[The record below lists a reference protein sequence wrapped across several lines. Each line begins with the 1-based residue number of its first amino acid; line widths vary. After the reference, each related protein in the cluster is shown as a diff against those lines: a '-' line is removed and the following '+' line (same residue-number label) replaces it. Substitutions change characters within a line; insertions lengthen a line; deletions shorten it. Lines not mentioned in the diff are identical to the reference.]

1 MQFNFNFEAFE
12 KSGKEK
18 NEAINYLKSLNS
30 SIDFD
35 KLEQENKGDENAIY
49 EALKGGNFSFSKPSI
64 EQTRQKL
71 LKNKENEALKAEFNA
86 GLSWLGEDKRQ
97 NFNFYDFKKAKEKA
111 NSKQGLIQADLK
123 AQEKELKRKEALFE
137 TRLKE
142 RGIIAKSFDDM
153 LDQSGAYL
161 GADLLEKGLNK
172 LGFKDENYIFESE
185 KEDIKSRALKSVR
198 EKLEKGDLE
207 FNEREKHALRSKYD
221 ELDYKKAL
229 EKEKERLRL
238 SQKSGNF
245 NEAER
250 EFIEN
255 DLGFFN
261 TLFND
266 DKENV
271 KEFKE
276 KVKSEGVISSEIIKA
291 ANTLKAFDEGN
302 LFKNMLFADEK
313 EKKEFQQNFLNDA
326 YKIAELSGFD
336 DVGLDKKGELYFIK
350 DEQKYLVNTGFFDNF
365 AQLLN
370 DTKFEFAGGVL
381 GGLKGFN
388 SGKSA
393 KGKVAKS
400 ILGAA
405 AGSFGGAFLDAKIA
419 DMYLNRESDFKKN
432 LDFAIQ
438 AGLLSMAGDGVILS
452 VKPLAKGLYKG
463 VKKGGE
469 ILGEYS
475 ILGTLKTLPE
485 QNIQAAEKI
494 IDEVFSPKMKEELK
508 AAQEEFGGS
517 VRGEDLKNAFFANL
531 QKKFTQKYGEND
543 SKTKSVAKIA
553 EIFNTNSLKTR
564 QQAML
569 DLVRSDKDG
578 STLAYLLEIAK
589 DDVKIQS
596 NLKNMLNLA
605 SSNVEKNLKNL
616 NINPREIKHI
626 LDEFEAGNKAAFKEV
641 ESQISKLYDE
651 NYRVVLSKG
660 EYENIKEEFRQNGVN
675 LEEMTPFLRDL
686 EANVFN
692 ENGVTF
698 TQLNNFRKNL
708 NFYIFNRDKT
718 PNFIN
723 TLKKIGENILK
734 NEIDKGID
742 NIFSQNKAAYE
753 SIKELYSTSLK
764 DYATLKSL
772 NESIKNLKLQDS
784 AKSADEVLNSL
795 IKYAKGQG
803 EKGVNN
809 LQKIKD
815 YLGEENNAFLEMQIL
830 NKLFKE
836 SVVENDRASLR
847 VFDSESF
854 LGRVRELVGENELYE
869 RKIGKEF
876 LEELSPSAMPKQISI
891 DEFLNTLENFKNKE
905 NFLKHIEKDPKRKD
919 YLNLI
924 EPTLKEPDI
933 AFKKLENGVEKEK
946 FIKKFSDGKDFFY
959 LLATKDNK
967 ETILTAFKTDKINTI
982 LKEFNAD
989 IIPTFIRQGSKGKA
1003 AGTTNEGI
1011 ITQPLFKSKEAR
1023 EFLELVEGFHKLY
1036 KNDASIAKNLVQGTS
1051 EKLSTSIATSAE
1063 GAIKQ
1068 KVVKGA
1074 FDPIFRLLPDKIL
1087 FGLFSKQIQ
1096 GGALR
1101 YHLKKALS
1109 RSLNYDD
1116 FKIKLEKEL
1125 KRTNFNSNTSR
1136 LIDEFMQNLEDFN
1149 REKEQFLEAKRI
1161 EQARIKEEE
1170 QARIN
1175 TIKTAQENAYNAQEA
1190 NLGKD
1195 ILEPSSLKED
1205 FGENFAGYKGKE
1217 AIEKLLE
1224 EQRGQVKGAFYKEG
1238 LGEIDLV
1245 WGEITDLEKHK
1256 GYGLA
1261 HILDKRKS
1269 EFVEQGASQSE
1280 AAQKAAE
1287 FAKNEISNI
1296 MQNGKIINKANE
1308 ATRIETQDYRLILK
1322 QNWKGEPTKNKWL
1335 VTAYMKKEKGE
1346 SISSTPFTKEDN
1358 LSLNS
1363 KESIAQKA
1371 LNLHEK
1377 LYLKDNDTPLNVEYK
1392 IVNKDDIKPSFTLSK
1407 TQFRSQKQEDLIK
1420 KIKENFNPD
1429 LLVNIRGDLK
1439 KGNPIITKEGEV
1451 ISGNHRAAAL
1461 KELEGENLAKYQNAV
1476 KEAFGVELKE
1486 NEMLVRVA
1494 DTSEAEIRRFSAASN
1509 EGLENNLGEQGV
1521 SLFAKYQDKIKALK
1535 EAKKPFVADDV
1546 YNLKYLVNKA
1556 LGESSI
1562 TKENDTSKALFAS
1575 LARGRN
1581 NTILKALNELEKE
1594 NLEQVSKVANMFFDN
1609 AGAFYKEGL
1618 GEIDLVWG
1626 DKNYGLEH
1634 ILNKHGGEFKN
1645 LARELSEA
1653 VENGKIVKD
1662 DKGRLRLEYE
1672 NKIVGIKD
1680 NWKGEKTAHWVVTAY
1695 VKKEKEASLYTSASF
1710 TKGEALPLNSNES
1723 IAQKAKNDEVLEA
1736 EVIEEVGLNE
1746 PMKFLEFQQRK
1757 LLSYIKENTPLKLLE
1772 HKKELKTRD
1781 ILNFLEQSA
1790 LNGKQKVFL
1799 MRNLERDLGKIELKI
1814 KENESVKAKIKN
1826 TYEIS
1831 QSEAKELEEHF
1842 NFKGK
1847 KPLLREL
1854 RENEIKHALKSHG
1867 NKESEE
1873 ARGNIAITL
1882 QDIEANYPKI
1892 TQEYD
1897 EKFFTQKGVIYV
1909 KQVNGHH
1916 IVIEEALSGQ
1926 DKLIFKTMW
1935 KTKGNYNKEVLLK
1948 NAKTSPY
1955 PQNADEAVRLETI
1968 SKQEL
1973 EQSNPQQ
1980 SHLSTDESITQNS
1993 QEAKIKEAVKN
2004 HNAIYKEILDNDYIF
2019 TDERSK
2025 MFRKRERELIENLAK
2040 DEKVQAFTSQ
2050 WGYPFKKDGELHGV
2064 GLDYKAKVY
2073 GKGKHKMMRVSGG
2086 GFGSKAFQKK
2096 KERLLE
2102 LEKER
2107 LQEAFKADFGIDGF
2121 ISKYVENGFFETL
2134 WRETSAYKGTD
2145 YGWGVDPRE
2154 YYPYYEN
2161 RIMPSDTITQA
2172 KEKLQKEKSNWSV
2185 KRQEAKGSE
2194 DIIFTD
2200 KKGKEHTLT
2209 KETQKAWLEAF
2220 GLKSLEE
2227 AYIPNFKAEVKEAIN
2242 RVLGGEEIKL
2252 TKGSFEKLLKRDRE
2266 EFLPYIKDTLEK
2278 ADLIIKDK
2286 ENALIFVKDIGKK
2299 SYFTSVAKNANN
2311 EWVISTNSLK
2321 TLNTLKNRVDDNGE
2335 VLYLSKE
2342 APNILAEAFTKRAFS
2357 NELAKDIIPQKPQQ
2371 KALNL
2376 QEIEQS
2382 LKARKS
2388 QINDEISAN
2397 DKAFKENLK
2406 EVSKVKPILEALK
2419 KEWEALE
2426 PTIVTWTH
2434 TDYSKAKPKKYYKRK
2449 PNLSNLWHIEETLD
2463 VYKGY
2468 ARESDRHAN
2477 QVAREIALL
2486 EKYVKLLKDKE
2497 AEVKAFKA
2505 KAEADEN
2512 ALILESRI
2520 IPIYNQLREAF
2531 KKGHHT
2537 TKQILEANNIK
2548 QDSVQAKEVID
2559 SIAQTR
2565 QYLEDTFNIK
2575 PLEEFGTN
2583 YAEFYRDGKGAVEK
2597 LLKEAED
2604 FKQRGEKGEFKGQV
2618 AGAFYKEGLGEID
2631 LVWGDSKKGLS
2642 HILERRKEDFIK
2654 QGLDENEAL
2663 ERALEFVKKIPQII
2677 EQGEVK
2683 VGVNRAFVDTKDDR
2697 ALIAL
2702 DYKGK
2707 DKKWVITAYK
2717 MDDPSQADTHLT
2729 RLNTSTSSVSRAS
2742 VVNES
2747 IAQNEH
2753 NAVAWDEFE
2762 AFKDKDDILK
2772 ANLKGEQNSAKEN
2785 EAKRQADEY
2794 ESLNAI
2800 QQERGGGLFTNEE
2813 LNRGQSRH
2821 ARGNERD
2828 GVGVSKV
2835 DGSKSQTLFSEGD
2848 FENSRTRSGGNGGR
2862 GYTAGEENALSIRG
2876 NNSSSGEVLNA
2887 DENYIRENNP
2897 RYNDT
2902 KRPREDN
2909 SVQSKR
2915 SLHMGAN
2922 KTNGG
2927 ANDRSILLKPQ
2938 WSEALEKQGLF
2949 TSFAKAQKRSEKF
2962 TFTDTSDANKIL
2974 EDNFQALEGLK
2985 YVIKSG
2991 FDNNV
2996 RSQNLQSLQNFR
3008 GFGKGTNALLKLRGE
3023 EKEKWAKLLKELT
3036 DLTGEKI
3043 TITDLVKRSADAYYT
3058 PDVIIGKMANLTE
3071 FFAKEAGEDLAKLIK
3086 LEPSAGIGRFLNAFE
3101 LSNFYAVEKDA
3112 LSANIA
3118 KALYE
3123 KGGAIINNGAYE
3135 KSPLKINNTFDL
3147 VIGNPPYANFK
3158 IGDDEFRENIHN
3170 YFMKKNI
3177 DVLKPNGLS
3186 LQIITHNFLDAQ
3198 SDYTRKVMAKDA
3210 VFLGAVRLANNVF
3223 KDASVTTDIIAFR
3236 KKAPDEMDKEFNTSW
3251 VESVEYEGAYL
3262 NKYFLENP
3270 QNVIGKMEVVK
3281 NQFGGKTIAVKPN
3294 GFDIEN
3300 LNLSNYIKNDKL
3312 FKRVEGYIDN
3322 KLLSKAVQRIEEKE
3336 KGVSF
3341 FGSARSGELRF
3352 DKESDKFLVLDD
3364 QQNTHDFNIYE
3375 RISEAKP
3382 NWQES
3387 SINNR
3392 VEALKEMMPQI
3403 EKLKKALFDLKE
3415 AELNPNSSDE
3425 KIEIL
3430 RRILNKAYD
3439 ELHGKNGSFRNARGK
3454 ISQKW
3459 ELYDILDDTSFE
3471 LFALEKKAIVEE
3483 RGDKKIVIGSEKSEI
3498 FHKRLVKPYEAPTSA
3513 NNINEALQIS
3523 KAEYGKIDLVRMS
3536 ELLSKDM
3543 SEVENELLE
3552 QKRIYKDHLGGNV
3565 EKDEFLSGN
3574 VREKIARFYDE
3585 NGSLNLSSDEK
3596 IRAFQMQSLEDL
3608 KAIVPDDIELPFI
3621 NIPLG
3626 ATWLNKEIL
3635 REFFAKELEI
3645 GEVNFKRAGN
3655 RWYLLGK
3662 FNGSLEITTS
3672 EDYLRDTGIKAINAV
3687 DYILKMM
3694 NNESLEV
3701 KTSKTK
3707 ADGSIKHY
3715 KDPIATQKLQD
3726 LKIKLEKQLKNF
3738 IMDNEEYAEQTKRVY
3753 NDVFNS
3759 EVIRKYDGSHI
3770 RLMETNEDISL
3781 RSHQNNAVYRF
3792 LQKSNTL
3799 LAHDVGTGKTYTMIA
3814 SAMLSKQ
3821 LGLAKKSLI
3830 VTPNNVSP
3838 QMAREARELFPNARI
3853 KLIQGVSTKEKNRLM
3868 ADVKN
3873 NEYDL
3878 IIVSYDTFKV
3888 MNANPKLYADYL
3900 NEELIQLRCAIEAL
3914 ENSDEGDERIMK
3926 QLAKRLESEEAK
3938 LEHYLEQ
3945 VANGSQN
3952 VFFEDLGIDNL
3963 IFDEAHY
3970 LKKLPIFTKQ
3980 GNVRGIQRGKSQ
3992 RALDAYIK
4000 IKHHQSLNKKVMFA
4014 TGTPITNFVSDIYV
4028 MQKFLG
4034 RKALEDSNISEFDDW
4049 SAMFAGS
4056 QTQFELKASGNYE
4069 ATTRLRNFANLPEL
4083 KKMYY
4088 EFTDVVTKDDVKK
4101 QIMESTGEQIE
4112 PTPVYEE
4119 VIIKQSEA
4127 QKAFYEEIKERA
4139 VNLKGKKIE
4148 KGGDNHLKILSDANK
4163 ASLDMRLIYPHL
4175 ERDANG
4181 KVMQAA
4187 EKIVENYHL
4196 WDADK
4201 GTQLVF
4207 LDKSTPKKSIT
4218 SAKRAKLENKLSA
4231 IKEKLEKYENDDI
4244 NLSEEALEKLEKE
4257 KVEIEEILEMAGEGF
4272 SVYEDLRKL
4281 LIEKGIKPEEIAFV
4295 QDYDKAGTG
4304 ALSQAELSE
4313 KINNGKIRVLIG
4325 STAKMGAGAN
4335 YQRKLSALHHLDLD
4349 WTPANMEQREGRIIR
4364 QGNELFKKYGDEFKA
4379 KIYYYVTEQTSDT
4392 VMLQTLNQKRKIIKQ
4407 ITDINEKARFL
4418 EDSSED
4424 DFMARLQAATSPYAE
4439 EELRFLGIDKEISLL
4454 NSELENSAYVIKS
4467 AEREILKQNEA
4478 VEGFEAIKSLLPSI
4492 LKKAENNISFKT
4504 KEGKIIDFNAKPKKD
4519 EASPHEKLNMS
4530 VKKSIESLFNSS
4542 EKLMQIGEYRG
4553 SKLFALKAGNAKC
4566 VIKMGENLQNS
4577 LYFTELDYMDIKGA
4591 FSANLRFKNAF
4602 EKISKNS
4609 YFTDLE
4615 QKIKDAKE
4623 AQKRALKKLENEKAR
4638 DLSEINKTLNDALV
4652 EKAELAIF
4660 LGRAEQEH
4668 KSLVSAVHNVPDIK
4682 ENEEDKFT
4690 KLEEFIMAKYN
4701 KN

>member
-1 MQFNFNFEAFE
+1 SKSSLNQPTKELKHKMLEHLKPLFNQEITTKDGFKGVFN
-12 KSGKEK
+12 
-18 NEAINYLKSLNS
+18 LKSLSKMTSDKAIQKSVNNGFSKEEHLRAVLDIERLFKNANLAKTYNDEKGGKNVLIHRFNS
-30 SIDFD
+30 EFENANALITTKESLDKDLNKIYSLELELTPRFSDEVRPTDTKSNTGGFNSQEHMADENIATIAKTDEQSIAENEAKKSLFESSENFYDYEKKLLREISIEGLDKQNAKD
-35 KLEQENKGDENAIY
+35 KLYVNTIQTYMEKLGNFEKELSNIVQEVRPFLRLNQQDKIIDKICRERDKKDFRNSLKELVYLYVHKDKLGIDDIHTATMDYAERMAKYVKGLLPYDNHPSFEKLVKEKKLFDEVIRQENK
-49 EALKGGNFSFSKPSI
+49 P
-64 EQTRQKL
+64 
-71 LKNKENEALKAEFNA
+71 
-86 GLSWLGEDKRQ
+86 
-97 NFNFYDFKKAKEKA
+97 
-111 NSKQGLIQADLK
+111 
-123 AQEKELKRKEALFE
+123 
-137 TRLKE
+137 
-142 RGIIAKSFDDM
+142 
-153 LDQSGAYL
+153 
-161 GADLLEKGLNK
+161 
-172 LGFKDENYIFESE
+172 
-185 KEDIKSRALKSVR
+185 
-198 EKLEKGDLE
+198 
-207 FNEREKHALRSKYD
+207 
-221 ELDYKKAL
+221 
-229 EKEKERLRL
+229 
-238 SQKSGNF
+238 
-245 NEAER
+245 
-250 EFIEN
+250 
-255 DLGFFN
+255 
-261 TLFND
+261 
-266 DKENV
+266 
-271 KEFKE
+271 
-276 KVKSEGVISSEIIKA
+276 
-291 ANTLKAFDEGN
+291 
-302 LFKNMLFADEK
+302 
-313 EKKEFQQNFLNDA
+313 
-326 YKIAELSGFD
+326 
-336 DVGLDKKGELYFIK
+336 
-350 DEQKYLVNTGFFDNF
+350 
-365 AQLLN
+365 
-370 DTKFEFAGGVL
+370 
-381 GGLKGFN
+381 
-388 SGKSA
+388 
-393 KGKVAKS
+393 
-400 ILGAA
+400 
-405 AGSFGGAFLDAKIA
+405 
-419 DMYLNRESDFKKN
+419 
-432 LDFAIQ
+432 
-438 AGLLSMAGDGVILS
+438 S
-452 VKPLAKGLYKG
+452 VKPL
-463 VKKGGE
+463 
-469 ILGEYS
+469 
-475 ILGTLKTLPE
+475 
-485 QNIQAAEKI
+485 
-494 IDEVFSPKMKEELK
+494 D
-508 AAQEEFGGS
+508 EFG
-517 VRGEDLKNAFFANL
+517 
-531 QKKFTQKYGEND
+531 
-543 SKTKSVAKIA
+543 
-553 EIFNTNSLKTR
+553 
-564 QQAML
+564 
-569 DLVRSDKDG
+569 
-578 STLAYLLEIAK
+578 
-589 DDVKIQS
+589 
-596 NLKNMLNLA
+596 
-605 SSNVEKNLKNL
+605 
-616 NINPREIKHI
+616 
-626 LDEFEAGNKAAFKEV
+626 
-641 ESQISKLYDE
+641 
-651 NYRVVLSKG
+651 
-660 EYENIKEEFRQNGVN
+660 VN
-675 LEEMTPFLRDL
+675 F
-686 EANVFN
+686 
-692 ENGVTF
+692 
-698 TQLNNFRKNL
+698 
-708 NFYIFNRDKT
+708 
-718 PNFIN
+718 
-723 TLKKIGENILK
+723 
-734 NEIDKGID
+734 
-742 NIFSQNKAAYE
+742 
-753 SIKELYSTSLK
+753 
-764 DYATLKSL
+764 
-772 NESIKNLKLQDS
+772 
-784 AKSADEVLNSL
+784 
-795 IKYAKGQG
+795 
-803 EKGVNN
+803 
-809 LQKIKD
+809 
-815 YLGEENNAFLEMQIL
+815 
-830 NKLFKE
+830 
-836 SVVENDRASLR
+836 
-847 VFDSESF
+847 
-854 LGRVRELVGENELYE
+854 
-869 RKIGKEF
+869 
-876 LEELSPSAMPKQISI
+876 
-891 DEFLNTLENFKNKE
+891 
-905 NFLKHIEKDPKRKD
+905 
-919 YLNLI
+919 
-924 EPTLKEPDI
+924 
-933 AFKKLENGVEKEK
+933 
-946 FIKKFSDGKDFFY
+946 
-959 LLATKDNK
+959 
-967 ETILTAFKTDKINTI
+967 
-982 LKEFNAD
+982 
-989 IIPTFIRQGSKGKA
+989 
-1003 AGTTNEGI
+1003 
-1011 ITQPLFKSKEAR
+1011 
-1023 EFLELVEGFHKLY
+1023 EGF
-1036 KNDASIAKNLVQGTS
+1036 
-1051 EKLSTSIATSAE
+1051 
-1063 GAIKQ
+1063 
-1068 KVVKGA
+1068 
-1074 FDPIFRLLPDKIL
+1074 
-1087 FGLFSKQIQ
+1087 
-1096 GGALR
+1096 
-1101 YHLKKALS
+1101 
-1109 RSLNYDD
+1109 
-1116 FKIKLEKEL
+1116 
-1125 KRTNFNSNTSR
+1125 
-1136 LIDEFMQNLEDFN
+1136 
-1149 REKEQFLEAKRI
+1149 
-1161 EQARIKEEE
+1161 
-1170 QARIN
+1170 
-1175 TIKTAQENAYNAQEA
+1175 
-1190 NLGKD
+1190 
-1195 ILEPSSLKED
+1195 
-1205 FGENFAGYKGKE
+1205 KGKE
-1217 AIEKLLE
+1217 AVDKLLSE
-1224 EQRGQVKGAFYKEG
+1224 KRGQVK
-1238 LGEIDLV
+1238 
-1245 WGEITDLEKHK
+1245 
-1256 GYGLA
+1256 
-1261 HILDKRKS
+1261 
-1269 EFVEQGASQSE
+1269 
-1280 AAQKAAE
+1280 
-1287 FAKNEISNI
+1287 
-1296 MQNGKIINKANE
+1296 
-1308 ATRIETQDYRLILK
+1308 
-1322 QNWKGEPTKNKWL
+1322 
-1335 VTAYMKKEKGE
+1335 
-1346 SISSTPFTKEDN
+1346 
-1358 LSLNS
+1358 
-1363 KESIAQKA
+1363 
-1371 LNLHEK
+1371 
-1377 LYLKDNDTPLNVEYK
+1377 
-1392 IVNKDDIKPSFTLSK
+1392 
-1407 TQFRSQKQEDLIK
+1407 
-1420 KIKENFNPD
+1420 
-1429 LLVNIRGDLK
+1429 
-1439 KGNPIITKEGEV
+1439 
-1451 ISGNHRAAAL
+1451 
-1461 KELEGENLAKYQNAV
+1461 
-1476 KEAFGVELKE
+1476 
-1486 NEMLVRVA
+1486 
-1494 DTSEAEIRRFSAASN
+1494 
-1509 EGLENNLGEQGV
+1509 
-1521 SLFAKYQDKIKALK
+1521 
-1535 EAKKPFVADDV
+1535 
-1546 YNLKYLVNKA
+1546 
-1556 LGESSI
+1556 
-1562 TKENDTSKALFAS
+1562 
-1575 LARGRN
+1575 
-1581 NTILKALNELEKE
+1581 
-1594 NLEQVSKVANMFFDN
+1594 
-1609 AGAFYKEGL
+1609 
-1618 GEIDLVWG
+1618 
-1626 DKNYGLEH
+1626 
-1634 ILNKHGGEFKN
+1634 
-1645 LARELSEA
+1645 
-1653 VENGKIVKD
+1653 
-1662 DKGRLRLEYE
+1662 
-1672 NKIVGIKD
+1672 
-1680 NWKGEKTAHWVVTAY
+1680 
-1695 VKKEKEASLYTSASF
+1695 
-1710 TKGEALPLNSNES
+1710 
-1723 IAQKAKNDEVLEA
+1723 
-1736 EVIEEVGLNE
+1736 
-1746 PMKFLEFQQRK
+1746 
-1757 LLSYIKENTPLKLLE
+1757 
-1772 HKKELKTRD
+1772 
-1781 ILNFLEQSA
+1781 
-1790 LNGKQKVFL
+1790 
-1799 MRNLERDLGKIELKI
+1799 
-1814 KENESVKAKIKN
+1814 
-1826 TYEIS
+1826 
-1831 QSEAKELEEHF
+1831 
-1842 NFKGK
+1842 
-1847 KPLLREL
+1847 
-1854 RENEIKHALKSHG
+1854 
-1867 NKESEE
+1867 
-1873 ARGNIAITL
+1873 
-1882 QDIEANYPKI
+1882 
-1892 TQEYD
+1892 
-1897 EKFFTQKGVIYV
+1897 
-1909 KQVNGHH
+1909 
-1916 IVIEEALSGQ
+1916 
-1926 DKLIFKTMW
+1926 
-1935 KTKGNYNKEVLLK
+1935 
-1948 NAKTSPY
+1948 
-1955 PQNADEAVRLETI
+1955 
-1968 SKQEL
+1968 
-1973 EQSNPQQ
+1973 
-1980 SHLSTDESITQNS
+1980 
-1993 QEAKIKEAVKN
+1993 
-2004 HNAIYKEILDNDYIF
+2004 
-2019 TDERSK
+2019 
-2025 MFRKRERELIENLAK
+2025 
-2040 DEKVQAFTSQ
+2040 
-2050 WGYPFKKDGELHGV
+2050 
-2064 GLDYKAKVY
+2064 
-2073 GKGKHKMMRVSGG
+2073 
-2086 GFGSKAFQKK
+2086 
-2096 KERLLE
+2096 
-2102 LEKER
+2102 
-2107 LQEAFKADFGIDGF
+2107 
-2121 ISKYVENGFFETL
+2121 
-2134 WRETSAYKGTD
+2134 
-2145 YGWGVDPRE
+2145 
-2154 YYPYYEN
+2154 
-2161 RIMPSDTITQA
+2161 
-2172 KEKLQKEKSNWSV
+2172 
-2185 KRQEAKGSE
+2185 
-2194 DIIFTD
+2194 
-2200 KKGKEHTLT
+2200 
-2209 KETQKAWLEAF
+2209 
-2220 GLKSLEE
+2220 
-2227 AYIPNFKAEVKEAIN
+2227 
-2242 RVLGGEEIKL
+2242 
-2252 TKGSFEKLLKRDRE
+2252 
-2266 EFLPYIKDTLEK
+2266 
-2278 ADLIIKDK
+2278 
-2286 ENALIFVKDIGKK
+2286 
-2299 SYFTSVAKNANN
+2299 
-2311 EWVISTNSLK
+2311 
-2321 TLNTLKNRVDDNGE
+2321 
-2335 VLYLSKE
+2335 
-2342 APNILAEAFTKRAFS
+2342 
-2357 NELAKDIIPQKPQQ
+2357 
-2371 KALNL
+2371 
-2376 QEIEQS
+2376 
-2382 LKARKS
+2382 
-2388 QINDEISAN
+2388 
-2397 DKAFKENLK
+2397 
-2406 EVSKVKPILEALK
+2406 
-2419 KEWEALE
+2419 
-2426 PTIVTWTH
+2426 
-2434 TDYSKAKPKKYYKRK
+2434 
-2449 PNLSNLWHIEETLD
+2449 
-2463 VYKGY
+2463 
-2468 ARESDRHAN
+2468 
-2477 QVAREIALL
+2477 
-2486 EKYVKLLKDKE
+2486 
-2497 AEVKAFKA
+2497 
-2505 KAEADEN
+2505 
-2512 ALILESRI
+2512 
-2520 IPIYNQLREAF
+2520 
-2531 KKGHHT
+2531 
-2537 TKQILEANNIK
+2537 
-2548 QDSVQAKEVID
+2548 
-2559 SIAQTR
+2559 
-2565 QYLEDTFNIK
+2565 
-2575 PLEEFGTN
+2575 
-2583 YAEFYRDGKGAVEK
+2583 
-2597 LLKEAED
+2597 
-2604 FKQRGEKGEFKGQV
+2604 
-2618 AGAFYKEGLGEID
+2618 GAFYKEGLGEID

-2772 ANLKGEQNSAKEN
+2772 ANLKGEQNDAKEN

-2909 SVQSKR
+2909 IIEPKR

-2949 TSFAKAQKRSEKF
+2949 TSFARAHKRSEKF

-3118 KALYE
+3118 KALYQ
-3123 KGGAIINNGAYE
+3123 KGGAIINNAAYE

-3483 RGDKKIVIGSEKSEI
+3483 RGDKKIVVGSEKSEI

-4304 ALSQAELSE
+4304 ALSQADLSE

>member
-12 KSGKEK
+12 KSGKDK
-18 NEAINYLKSLNS
+18 SEAINYLKGLNS
-30 SIDFD
+30 SLDFD
-35 KLEQENKGDENAIY
+35 KLENDLKGDENAIY

-86 GLSWLGEDKRQ
+86 ATSWLGEEKKQ

-111 NSKQGLIQADLK
+111 NSKLGLIQADLK
-123 AQEKELKRKEALFE
+123 AKEKELKRKEALFE

-198 EKLEKGDLE
+198 EKLERGDLE

-221 ELDYKKAL
+221 EPDYKKAL

-245 NEAER
+245 SEAER

-266 DKENV
+266 DKENI

-475 ILGTLKTLPE
+475 ILGTLKTLPQ

-508 AAQEEFGGS
+508 AAREEFGGS
-517 VRGEDLKNAFFANL
+517 GRGEDLKNAFFANL

-569 DLVRSDKDG
+569 DLVRSDTHG

-616 NINPREIKHI
+616 NINAREIKHI

-708 NFYIFNRDKT
+708 NFYIFNKDKT

-836 SVVENDRASLR
+836 SVVENDRAMLR

-854 LGRVRELVGENELYE
+854 LSRVRELVGENELYE

-982 LKEFNAD
+982 LKEFNTD

-1036 KNDASIAKNLVQGTS
+1036 KNDANIAKNLVQGTS

-1170 QARIN
+1170 RKRAEEIYKR
-1175 TIKTAQENAYNAQEA
+1175 QEEIYQAQEA
-1190 NLGKD
+1190 NNLKD
-1195 ILEPSSLKED
+1195 ILEAEEKPLKDE
-1205 FGENFAGYKGKE
+1205 FGVNFEGFKGKE

-1245 WGEITDLEKHK
+1245 WGDKN
-1256 GYGLA
+1256 YGLE
-1261 HILDKRKS
+1261 HILNKHGG
-1269 EFVEQGASQSE
+1269 EFKNLARELSE
-1280 AAQKAAE
+1280 AVE
-1287 FAKNEISNI
+1287 
-1296 MQNGKIINKANE
+1296 NGKIVKDDKGRLRLEYENK
-1308 ATRIETQDYRLILK
+1308 IVGIKD
-1322 QNWKGEPTKNKWL
+1322 NWKGEKTAHWV
-1335 VTAYMKKEKGE
+1335 VTAYVKKEKE
-1346 SISSTPFTKEDN
+1346 ASLYTSASFTKGEA
-1358 LSLNS
+1358 LPLNS
-1363 KESIAQKA
+1363 NESIAQKA

-1392 IVNKDDIKPSFTLSK
+1392 IVNKDDIKPTFTLSK

-1494 DTSEAEIRRFSAASN
+1494 DASEAEIRRFSAASN

-1609 AGAFYKEGL
+1609 AGAFYNLTHDLDLPKMQNLQNYFSDVLVSAAKADFTRAEDFARLNEDIRAFLDSGDKNAMLKLSPNLVSDLLAKAMGAGFARFARLENPSASLYEFLNGLKKDLLEKGAPDLFSGGKGIKLNERDEFDFAKELILKGQDSEEKFRLYQNLEELKAWKSKSSLNQPTKESLDKDLNKSYTLELENLEPISLNANALSKETEALTQSVESGHKQSTTIAKTDEQSIAENGIKDDKQAFLQFIKIMQDTKNGDFYPSENLQNALEKSGKKARENALELFIKEYESKDAKLVELLKNIQEPRIASKALSLIKHFTQARMMQSAIKAVPSDILMKYVNIDASQRLEVLSSLYGDFSNIMKEVALKGKKIPDPAALSEKGGAYVFNRQYRKILNIYEKIQENEELLRLLAHKNDYKTTIEIIQESKAKGLSVKQTKEAIEENKKQTAKLFDEVIRQENKPSVKPLDEFGVNFEGFKGKEAVDKLLSEKRGQVKGAFYKEGL

-1626 DKNYGLEH
+1626 DENFGLRH
-1634 ILNKHGGEFKN
+1634 ILNKHGDEFEDI
-1645 LARELSEA
+1645 AAELSEA
-1653 VENGKIVKD
+1653 MEKGVLKKQNEVRSRIEFKD
-1662 DKGRLRLEYE
+1662 FAIGLSGEF
-1672 NKIVGIKD
+1672 
-1680 NWKGEKTAHWVVTAY
+1680 KGEKRAFIITAF
-1695 VKKEKEASLYTSASF
+1695 K
-1710 TKGEALPLNSNES
+1710 
-1723 IAQKAKNDEVLEA
+1723 
-1736 EVIEEVGLNE
+1736 
-1746 PMKFLEFQQRK
+1746 R
-1757 LLSYIKENTPLKLLE
+1757 
-1772 HKKELKTRD
+1772 
-1781 ILNFLEQSA
+1781 
-1790 LNGKQKVFL
+1790 NGK
-1799 MRNLERDLGKIELKI
+1799 
-1814 KENESVKAKIKN
+1814 S
-1826 TYEIS
+1826 S
-1831 QSEAKELEEHF
+1831 
-1842 NFKGK
+1842 
-1847 KPLLREL
+1847 
-1854 RENEIKHALKSHG
+1854 
-1867 NKESEE
+1867 
-1873 ARGNIAITL
+1873 TL
-1882 QDIEANYPKI
+1882 SPKQD
-1892 TQEYD
+1892 
-1897 EKFFTQKGVIYV
+1897 
-1909 KQVNGHH
+1909 
-1916 IVIEEALSGQ
+1916 
-1926 DKLIFKTMW
+1926 
-1935 KTKGNYNKEVLLK
+1935 
-1948 NAKTSPY
+1948 
-1955 PQNADEAVRLETI
+1955 
-1968 SKQEL
+1968 
-1973 EQSNPQQ
+1973 
-1980 SHLSTDESITQNS
+1980 
-1993 QEAKIKEAVKN
+1993 
-2004 HNAIYKEILDNDYIF
+2004 F
-2019 TDERSK
+2019 TDK
-2025 MFRKRERELIENLAK
+2025 
-2040 DEKVQAFTSQ
+2040 
-2050 WGYPFKKDGELHGV
+2050 
-2064 GLDYKAKVY
+2064 
-2073 GKGKHKMMRVSGG
+2073 
-2086 GFGSKAFQKK
+2086 
-2096 KERLLE
+2096 
-2102 LEKER
+2102 
-2107 LQEAFKADFGIDGF
+2107 
-2121 ISKYVENGFFETL
+2121 
-2134 WRETSAYKGTD
+2134 
-2145 YGWGVDPRE
+2145 
-2154 YYPYYEN
+2154 
-2161 RIMPSDTITQA
+2161 SDNV
-2172 KEKLQKEKSNWSV
+2172 LSN
-2185 KRQEAKGSE
+2185 QE
-2194 DIIFTD
+2194 DIIPQNSEKLPF
-2200 KKGKEHTLT
+2200 
-2209 KETQKAWLEAF
+2209 ETQTLDEDKLSGDEVRHLANKIGE
-2220 GLKSLEE
+2220 KSTM
-2227 AYIPNFKAEVKEAIN
+2227 AYFKDY
-2242 RVLGGEEIKL
+2242 
-2252 TKGSFEKLLKRDRE
+2252 LLKM
-2266 EFLPYIKDTLEK
+2266 
-2278 ADLIIKDK
+2278 DK
-2286 ENALIFVKDIGKK
+2286 NFHA
-2299 SYFTSVAKNANN
+2299 
-2311 EWVISTNSLK
+2311 
-2321 TLNTLKNRVDDNGE
+2321 R
-2335 VLYLSKE
+2335 
-2342 APNILAEAFTKRAFS
+2342 
-2357 NELAKDIIPQKPQQ
+2357 AKDIIREYHK
-2371 KALNL
+2371 
-2376 QEIEQS
+2376 IEPFRKELENQWENVKEAYKNGEMS
-2382 LKARKS
+2382 LKEFKFLSRYKDEKS
-2388 QINDEISAN
+2388 FLNQVAGVLWLQNDELVKNRGYTINKYGMTEQGKGDNYYQNLALEYG
-2397 DKAFKENLK
+2397 KAQT
-2406 EVSKVKPILEALK
+2406 ALK
-2419 KEWEALE
+2419 KWFYYIQKANKQAQRFFNKKELDEFGVNFEGFKGKEA
-2426 PTIVTWTH
+2426 V
-2434 TDYSKAKPKKYYKRK
+2434 D
-2449 PNLSNLWHIEETLD
+2449 
-2463 VYKGY
+2463 
-2468 ARESDRHAN
+2468 
-2477 QVAREIALL
+2477 
-2486 EKYVKLLKDKE
+2486 KLL
-2497 AEVKAFKA
+2497 
-2505 KAEADEN
+2505 
-2512 ALILESRI
+2512 S
-2520 IPIYNQLREAF
+2520 
-2531 KKGHHT
+2531 
-2537 TKQILEANNIK
+2537 
-2548 QDSVQAKEVID
+2548 
-2559 SIAQTR
+2559 
-2565 QYLEDTFNIK
+2565 
-2575 PLEEFGTN
+2575 
-2583 YAEFYRDGKGAVEK
+2583 EK
-2597 LLKEAED
+2597 
-2604 FKQRGEKGEFKGQV
+2604 RGQV
-2618 AGAFYKEGLGEID
+2618 KGAFYKEGLGEID

-2772 ANLKGEQNSAKEN
+2772 ANLKGEQNDAKEN

-2909 SVQSKR
+2909 IIEPKR

-2949 TSFAKAQKRSEKF
+2949 TSFARAHKRSEKF

-3118 KALYE
+3118 KALYQ

-3565 EKDEFLSGN
+3565 EKDELLSGN

-3626 ATWLNKEIL
+3626 ATWLDKEIL

-4304 ALSQAELSE
+4304 ALSQADLSE

>member
-12 KSGKEK
+12 QSGKEK

-86 GLSWLGEDKRQ
+86 GLSWLGEEKKQ

-111 NSKQGLIQADLK
+111 NSKQGLIHADLK
-123 AQEKELKRKEALFE
+123 EKERQMQKKEALFE

-198 EKLEKGDLE
+198 EKLERGDLE

-221 ELDYKKAL
+221 EPDYKKAL

-245 NEAER
+245 SEAER

-266 DKENV
+266 DKENI

-517 VRGEDLKNAFFANL
+517 ARGEDLKNAFFANL

-569 DLVRSDKDG
+569 DLVRSDTHG

-641 ESQISKLYDE
+641 ESQIARLYDE

-708 NFYIFNRDKT
+708 NFYIFNKDKT

-854 LGRVRELVGENELYE
+854 LSRVRELVGENELYE

-1036 KNDASIAKNLVQGTS
+1036 KNDASIAKNLVQGTAS
-1051 EKLSTSIATSAE
+1051 QLSTSIATSAE

-1068 KVVKGA
+1068 KVVKGG

-1087 FGLFSKQIQ
+1087 FGLFAKQIQ

-1136 LIDEFMQNLEDFN
+1136 LIDEFMQNLDTFN
-1149 REKEQFLEAKRI
+1149 AEKEAKLAKIRE

-1170 QARIN
+1170 AKRAEEIY
-1175 TIKTAQENAYNAQEA
+1175 KRQEEIYQAQEA
-1190 NLGKD
+1190 NNLKD
-1195 ILEPSSLKED
+1195 ILEAEEKPLKDE
-1205 FGENFAGYKGKE
+1205 FGENFEGFKGKE

-1346 SISSTPFTKEDN
+1346 SISSSPFTKEDN

-1392 IVNKDDIKPSFTLSK
+1392 IVNKDDIKPTFTLSK

-1609 AGAFYKEGL
+1609 AGAFYNLTHDLDLPKMQNLQNYFSDVLVSAAKADFTRAEDFARLNEDIRAFLDSGDKNAMLKLSPNLVSDLLAKAMGAGFARFARLENPSASLYEFLNGLKAELIEKGMPDLFSGGKGIKLNERDEFDFAKELILKGQDSEEKFRLYQNLEELKAWKSKSSLNQPTKESLDKDLNKSYTLELENLEPVSLNANALSKETEALTQSVENGHKQSTTIAKTDEESIAENGIKDDKQAFLQFIKIMQDTKNGDFYPSENLQNALEKSGKKARENALELFIKEYESKDAKLVELLKNIQETRIANKALSLIKHFTQARMMQSAIKAVPSDILMKYVNIDASQRLEVLSSLYGDFSNIMKEVALKGKKIPDPAALSEKGGAYVFNRQYRKILNIYEKIQENEELLRLLAHKNDYKTTIEIIQESKAKGLSVKQTKEAIEENKKQTAKLFDEVIRQENKPSVKPLDEFGVNFEGFKGKEAVDKLLSEKRGQVKGAFYKEGL

-1626 DKNYGLEH
+1626 DENFGLRH
-1634 ILNKHGGEFKN
+1634 ILNKHGDEFEDI
-1645 LARELSEA
+1645 AAELSEA
-1653 VENGKIVKD
+1653 MEKGVLKKQNEVRSRIEFKD
-1662 DKGRLRLEYE
+1662 FAIGLSGEF
-1672 NKIVGIKD
+1672 
-1680 NWKGEKTAHWVVTAY
+1680 KGEKRAFIITAF
-1695 VKKEKEASLYTSASF
+1695 K
-1710 TKGEALPLNSNES
+1710 
-1723 IAQKAKNDEVLEA
+1723 
-1736 EVIEEVGLNE
+1736 
-1746 PMKFLEFQQRK
+1746 R
-1757 LLSYIKENTPLKLLE
+1757 
-1772 HKKELKTRD
+1772 
-1781 ILNFLEQSA
+1781 
-1790 LNGKQKVFL
+1790 NGK
-1799 MRNLERDLGKIELKI
+1799 
-1814 KENESVKAKIKN
+1814 S
-1826 TYEIS
+1826 S
-1831 QSEAKELEEHF
+1831 
-1842 NFKGK
+1842 
-1847 KPLLREL
+1847 
-1854 RENEIKHALKSHG
+1854 
-1867 NKESEE
+1867 
-1873 ARGNIAITL
+1873 TL
-1882 QDIEANYPKI
+1882 SPKQD
-1892 TQEYD
+1892 
-1897 EKFFTQKGVIYV
+1897 
-1909 KQVNGHH
+1909 
-1916 IVIEEALSGQ
+1916 
-1926 DKLIFKTMW
+1926 
-1935 KTKGNYNKEVLLK
+1935 
-1948 NAKTSPY
+1948 
-1955 PQNADEAVRLETI
+1955 
-1968 SKQEL
+1968 
-1973 EQSNPQQ
+1973 
-1980 SHLSTDESITQNS
+1980 
-1993 QEAKIKEAVKN
+1993 
-2004 HNAIYKEILDNDYIF
+2004 F
-2019 TDERSK
+2019 TDK
-2025 MFRKRERELIENLAK
+2025 
-2040 DEKVQAFTSQ
+2040 
-2050 WGYPFKKDGELHGV
+2050 
-2064 GLDYKAKVY
+2064 
-2073 GKGKHKMMRVSGG
+2073 
-2086 GFGSKAFQKK
+2086 
-2096 KERLLE
+2096 
-2102 LEKER
+2102 
-2107 LQEAFKADFGIDGF
+2107 
-2121 ISKYVENGFFETL
+2121 
-2134 WRETSAYKGTD
+2134 
-2145 YGWGVDPRE
+2145 
-2154 YYPYYEN
+2154 
-2161 RIMPSDTITQA
+2161 SDNV
-2172 KEKLQKEKSNWSV
+2172 LSN
-2185 KRQEAKGSE
+2185 QE
-2194 DIIFTD
+2194 DIIPQNSEKLPF
-2200 KKGKEHTLT
+2200 
-2209 KETQKAWLEAF
+2209 ETQTLDEDKLSGDEVRHLANKIGE
-2220 GLKSLEE
+2220 KSTM
-2227 AYIPNFKAEVKEAIN
+2227 AYFKDY
-2242 RVLGGEEIKL
+2242 
-2252 TKGSFEKLLKRDRE
+2252 LLKM
-2266 EFLPYIKDTLEK
+2266 
-2278 ADLIIKDK
+2278 DK
-2286 ENALIFVKDIGKK
+2286 NFHA
-2299 SYFTSVAKNANN
+2299 
-2311 EWVISTNSLK
+2311 
-2321 TLNTLKNRVDDNGE
+2321 R
-2335 VLYLSKE
+2335 
-2342 APNILAEAFTKRAFS
+2342 
-2357 NELAKDIIPQKPQQ
+2357 AKDIIREYHK
-2371 KALNL
+2371 
-2376 QEIEQS
+2376 IEPFRKELENQWENVKEAYKNGEMS
-2382 LKARKS
+2382 LKEFKFLSRYKDEKS
-2388 QINDEISAN
+2388 FLNQVAGVLWLQNDELVKNRGYTINKYGMTEQGKGDNYYQNLALEYG
-2397 DKAFKENLK
+2397 KAQT
-2406 EVSKVKPILEALK
+2406 ALK
-2419 KEWEALE
+2419 KWFYYIQKANKQAQRFFNKKELDEFGVNFEGFKGKEA
-2426 PTIVTWTH
+2426 V
-2434 TDYSKAKPKKYYKRK
+2434 D
-2449 PNLSNLWHIEETLD
+2449 
-2463 VYKGY
+2463 
-2468 ARESDRHAN
+2468 
-2477 QVAREIALL
+2477 
-2486 EKYVKLLKDKE
+2486 KLL
-2497 AEVKAFKA
+2497 
-2505 KAEADEN
+2505 
-2512 ALILESRI
+2512 S
-2520 IPIYNQLREAF
+2520 
-2531 KKGHHT
+2531 
-2537 TKQILEANNIK
+2537 
-2548 QDSVQAKEVID
+2548 
-2559 SIAQTR
+2559 
-2565 QYLEDTFNIK
+2565 
-2575 PLEEFGTN
+2575 
-2583 YAEFYRDGKGAVEK
+2583 EK
-2597 LLKEAED
+2597 
-2604 FKQRGEKGEFKGQV
+2604 RGQV
-2618 AGAFYKEGLGEID
+2618 KGAFYKEGLGEID

-2772 ANLKGEQNSAKEN
+2772 ANLKGEQNDAKEN

-2800 QQERGGGLFTNEE
+2800 QQERGGGLFTNEQ

-2828 GVGVSKV
+2828 GVAVSKV

-2848 FENSRTRSGGNGGR
+2848 FENSRTRGGGNGGR

-2909 SVQSKR
+2909 IIEPKR

-2949 TSFAKAQKRSEKF
+2949 TSFARAHKRSEKF

-3118 KALYE
+3118 KALYQ

-3439 ELHGKNGSFRNARGK
+3439 ELHGKNGSFRNVRGK

-3626 ATWLNKEIL
+3626 ATWLDKEIL

-4304 ALSQAELSE
+4304 ALSQADLSE

>member
-12 KSGKEK
+12 QSGKEK

-86 GLSWLGEDKRQ
+86 GLSWLGEEKKQ

-123 AQEKELKRKEALFE
+123 AKEKELKRKEALFE

-198 EKLEKGDLE
+198 EKLERGDLE

-229 EKEKERLRL
+229 QKEKERLRL

-245 NEAER
+245 SEAER

-266 DKENV
+266 DKENI

-381 GGLKGFN
+381 GGMKGFN

-475 ILGTLKTLPE
+475 ILGTLKTLPQ

-508 AAQEEFGGS
+508 AAQEEFGGN

-616 NINPREIKHI
+616 NINAREIKHI

-708 NFYIFNRDKT
+708 NFYIFNKDKT

-742 NIFSQNKAAYE
+742 NIFSQNEAAYE

-1023 EFLELVEGFHKLY
+1023 EFLELVEGFNKLY

-1051 EKLSTSIATSAE
+1051 EKLNTSIATSAE

-1087 FGLFSKQIQ
+1087 FGLFAKQIQ

-1161 EQARIKEEE
+1161 EQTRIKEEE

-1190 NLGKD
+1190 NLGND
-1195 ILEPSSLKED
+1195 ILEAEEKPLKDE
-1205 FGENFAGYKGKE
+1205 FGINFEGFKGKE
-1217 AIEKLLE
+1217 AVDKLLSE
-1224 EQRGQVKGAFYKEG
+1224 KRGQVKGAFYKEG

-1245 WGEITDLEKHK
+1245 WGDENFGLRHIIEQRTKQWGEEKALKFISHLNENIEKGQIVEVQKGRAAIKTDLTTI
-1256 GYGLA
+1256 
-1261 HILDKRKS
+1261 ILDK
-1269 EFVEQGASQSE
+1269 
-1280 AAQKAAE
+1280 
-1287 FAKNEISNI
+1287 
-1296 MQNGKIINKANE
+1296 
-1308 ATRIETQDYRLILK
+1308 
-1322 QNWKGEPTKNKWL
+1322 
-1335 VTAYMKKEKGE
+1335 
-1346 SISSTPFTKEDN
+1346 
-1358 LSLNS
+1358 
-1363 KESIAQKA
+1363 
-1371 LNLHEK
+1371 
-1377 LYLKDNDTPLNVEYK
+1377 
-1392 IVNKDDIKPSFTLSK
+1392 
-1407 TQFRSQKQEDLIK
+1407 
-1420 KIKENFNPD
+1420 KENNNFVLTAFRDRN
-1429 LLVNIRGDLK
+1429 NK
-1439 KGNPIITKEGEV
+1439 
-1451 ISGNHRAAAL
+1451 
-1461 KELEGENLAKYQNAV
+1461 KELESLNLSQSKT
-1476 KEAFGVELKE
+1476 F
-1486 NEMLVRVA
+1486 
-1494 DTSEAEIRRFSAASN
+1494 TSENAEANAKESP
-1509 EGLENNLGEQGV
+1509 V
-1521 SLFAKYQDKIKALK
+1521 TSLNQ
-1535 EAKKPFVADDV
+1535 
-1546 YNLKYLVNKA
+1546 
-1556 LGESSI
+1556 
-1562 TKENDTSKALFAS
+1562 
-1575 LARGRN
+1575 
-1581 NTILKALNELEKE
+1581 
-1594 NLEQVSKVANMFFDN
+1594 
-1609 AGAFYKEGL
+1609 
-1618 GEIDLVWG
+1618 
-1626 DKNYGLEH
+1626 
-1634 ILNKHGGEFKN
+1634 
-1645 LARELSEA
+1645 
-1653 VENGKIVKD
+1653 
-1662 DKGRLRLEYE
+1662 
-1672 NKIVGIKD
+1672 
-1680 NWKGEKTAHWVVTAY
+1680 
-1695 VKKEKEASLYTSASF
+1695 
-1710 TKGEALPLNSNES
+1710 ES
-1723 IAQKAKNDEVLEA
+1723 IIAQNAKNDEVLEA

-1799 MRNLERDLGKIELKI
+1799 MRNLERDLGKLEAQLKEAEEVGF
-1814 KENESVKAKIKN
+1814 K
-1826 TYEIS
+1826 
-1831 QSEAKELEEHF
+1831 EAKNAVDDDFL
-1842 NFKGK
+1842 KG
-1847 KPLLREL
+1847 
-1854 RENEIKHALKSHG
+1854 
-1867 NKESEE
+1867 
-1873 ARGNIAITL
+1873 
-1882 QDIEANYPKI
+1882 
-1892 TQEYD
+1892 YD
-1897 EKFFTQKGVIYV
+1897 EKI
-1909 KQVNGHH
+1909 KQN
-1916 IVIEEALSGQ
+1916 IKS
-1926 DKLIFKTMW
+1926 
-1935 KTKGNYNKEVLLK
+1935 
-1948 NAKTSPY
+1948 
-1955 PQNADEAVRLETI
+1955 LEF
-1968 SKQEL
+1968 E
-1973 EQSNPQQ
+1973 N
-1980 SHLSTDESITQNS
+1980 
-1993 QEAKIKEAVKN
+1993 
-2004 HNAIYKEILDNDYIF
+2004 
-2019 TDERSK
+2019 
-2025 MFRKRERELIENLAK
+2025 ELIENPRPRGREPQDRYISLAYFMANFAQHYK
-2040 DEKVQAFTSQ
+2040 LLDLKNPRTKEQIELLENALKKQNI
-2050 WGYPFKKDGELHGV
+2050 GYEVLENEPVAIRYFKKEGV
-2064 GLDYKAKVY
+2064 KRQGAKQKTINKVDEYAKSEEFKALSEDK
-2073 GKGKHKMMRVSGG
+2073 
-2086 GFGSKAFQKK
+2086 
-2096 KERLLE
+2096 
-2102 LEKER
+2102 
-2107 LQEAFKADFGIDGF
+2107 QEAILSLKNLEP
-2121 ISKYVENGFFETL
+2121 S
-2134 WRETSAYKGTD
+2134 
-2145 YGWGVDPRE
+2145 
-2154 YYPYYEN
+2154 
-2161 RIMPSDTITQA
+2161 IMPSEISKDNLENILKHFNSKQDKARREFYAKLFNDTKENPHIVLEVKRENELRQEYIKAYQHKDTHDLYYIAITKDKDTINVTGYPITKIKDVINQIKNAEKVVWRQQGDQTHTALVSKETQNLESVNESIAQNGIKDDKQAFLQFIKIMQDTKNGDFYPSENLQNALEKSGKKARENALELFIKEYESKDAKLVELLKNIQEPRIASKALSLIKHFTQA
-2172 KEKLQKEKSNWSV
+2172 RMMQSAIKAVPSDILMKYVNIDASQRLEVLSSLYGDFSNIMKEVALKGKKIPDPAALSEKGGAYVFNRQYRKILNIYEKIQENEELLRLLAHKNDYKTTIEIIQESKAKGLSV
-2185 KRQEAKGSE
+2185 KQTKEAIEENKKQTAKLFDEVIRQENKPSVKPLDEFGVNFE
-2194 DIIFTD
+2194 GF
-2200 KKGKEHTLT
+2200 KGKE
-2209 KETQKAWLEAF
+2209 A
-2220 GLKSLEE
+2220 
-2227 AYIPNFKAEVKEAIN
+2227 VD
-2242 RVLGGEEIKL
+2242 
-2252 TKGSFEKLLKRDRE
+2252 KLLSEKR
-2266 EFLPYIKDTLEK
+2266 
-2278 ADLIIKDK
+2278 
-2286 ENALIFVKDIGKK
+2286 
-2299 SYFTSVAKNANN
+2299 
-2311 EWVISTNSLK
+2311 
-2321 TLNTLKNRVDDNGE
+2321 
-2335 VLYLSKE
+2335 
-2342 APNILAEAFTKRAFS
+2342 
-2357 NELAKDIIPQKPQQ
+2357 
-2371 KALNL
+2371 
-2376 QEIEQS
+2376 
-2382 LKARKS
+2382 
-2388 QINDEISAN
+2388 
-2397 DKAFKENLK
+2397 
-2406 EVSKVKPILEALK
+2406 
-2419 KEWEALE
+2419 
-2426 PTIVTWTH
+2426 
-2434 TDYSKAKPKKYYKRK
+2434 
-2449 PNLSNLWHIEETLD
+2449 
-2463 VYKGY
+2463 
-2468 ARESDRHAN
+2468 
-2477 QVAREIALL
+2477 
-2486 EKYVKLLKDKE
+2486 
-2497 AEVKAFKA
+2497 
-2505 KAEADEN
+2505 
-2512 ALILESRI
+2512 
-2520 IPIYNQLREAF
+2520 
-2531 KKGHHT
+2531 
-2537 TKQILEANNIK
+2537 
-2548 QDSVQAKEVID
+2548 
-2559 SIAQTR
+2559 
-2565 QYLEDTFNIK
+2565 
-2575 PLEEFGTN
+2575 
-2583 YAEFYRDGKGAVEK
+2583 
-2597 LLKEAED
+2597 
-2604 FKQRGEKGEFKGQV
+2604 GQV
-2618 AGAFYKEGLGEID
+2618 KGAFYKEGLGEID

-2772 ANLKGEQNSAKEN
+2772 ANLKGEQNDAKEN

-2909 SVQSKR
+2909 IIEPKR

-2949 TSFAKAQKRSEKF
+2949 TSFARAHKRSEKF

-3626 ATWLNKEIL
+3626 ATWLDKEIL

-3655 RWYLLGK
+3655 KWYLLGK

-3900 NEELIQLRCAIEAL
+3900 NEELIQLRYAIEAL

-4304 ALSQAELSE
+4304 ALSQADLSE

>member
-12 KSGKEK
+12 QSGKEK

-35 KLEQENKGDENAIY
+35 KLEQETKGDENAIY

-86 GLSWLGEDKRQ
+86 ATSWLDKKQ

-123 AQEKELKRKEALFE
+123 AKEKELKRKEALFE

-198 EKLEKGDLE
+198 EKLERGDLE

-221 ELDYKKAL
+221 EPDYKKAL

-266 DKENV
+266 DKENI

-475 ILGTLKTLPE
+475 ILGTLKTLPQ

-616 NINPREIKHI
+616 NINAREIKHI

-641 ESQISKLYDE
+641 ESQIARLYDE

-708 NFYIFNRDKT
+708 NFYIFNKDKT

-1068 KVVKGA
+1068 KVVKGG

-1087 FGLFSKQIQ
+1087 FGLFAKQIQ

-1190 NLGKD
+1190 NLGND
-1195 ILEPSSLKED
+1195 ILESSSLKED

-1224 EQRGQVKGAFYKEG
+1224 EQRGQVRGAFYKEG

-1346 SISSTPFTKEDN
+1346 SISSSPFTKEDN

-1363 KESIAQKA
+1363 NESIAQNALSADEAISILQSAQAKQVPKELDIEGFLKELESVENKENFISHLSKKEDA
-1371 LNLHEK
+1371 KSRLAYLNLVKPTLEEADLILKTKNKNDEPTKEFIKAFQDENKRFFYIVIIEQDNEKKLLTAFKTNKLRELKNRIEKARDFGEISFAHRFIKKSPTAENILKQKSLNLTEK

-1392 IVNKDDIKPSFTLSK
+1392 IVNKDDIKPIFTLSK

-1609 AGAFYKEGL
+1609 AGAFYNL
-1618 GEIDLVWG
+1618 THDLDLPKMQNLQNYFSDVLVSAAKADFTRAEDFARLNEDIRAFLDSG
-1626 DKNYGLEH
+1626 DKNAMLK
-1634 ILNKHGGEFKN
+1634 LSPN
-1645 LARELSEA
+1645 LVSDLLAKAMGAGFARFA
-1653 VENGKIVKD
+1653 
-1662 DKGRLRLEYE
+1662 RLE
-1672 NKIVGIKD
+1672 NPS
-1680 NWKGEKTAHWVVTAY
+1680 
-1695 VKKEKEASLYTSASF
+1695 ASLYEFLNGLKAELIE
-1710 TKGEALPLNSNES
+1710 KGMPDLFSGGKG
-1723 IAQKAKNDEVLEA
+1723 IK
-1736 EVIEEVGLNE
+1736 LNE
-1746 PMKFLEFQQRK
+1746 RDEF
-1757 LLSYIKENTPLKLLE
+1757 
-1772 HKKELKTRD
+1772 D
-1781 ILNFLEQSA
+1781 F
-1790 LNGKQKVFL
+1790 
-1799 MRNLERDLGKIELKI
+1799 
-1814 KENESVKAKIKN
+1814 
-1826 TYEIS
+1826 
-1831 QSEAKELEEHF
+1831 AKELILKGQDSEEKF
-1842 NFKGK
+1842 RLYQNLEELKAWSGEQKNTKLNTALKALDEVDESKLSEDQKELLRLFKG
-1847 KPLLREL
+1847 
-1854 RENEIKHALKSHG
+1854 EIKSVKIQIKDLKDIYTLNQGSR
-1867 NKESEE
+1867 KEGAKKILIKHYGEE
-1873 ARGNIAITL
+1873 KTGGL
-1882 QDIEANYPKI
+1882 SS
-1892 TQEYD
+1892 D
-1897 EKFFTQKGVIYV
+1897 EL
-1909 KQVNGHH
+1909 
-1916 IVIEEALSGQ
+1916 LS
-1926 DKLIFKTMW
+1926 L
-1935 KTKGNYNKEVLLK
+1935 KEVIKKGKINLNSLEIK
-1948 NAKTSPY
+1948 DDFLRYGYDYEKDGVKLRVVIDEFKDGKKVFDYYSDRNFNHYEQGGYKPDLPTPSEIIPQNAKTSPY

-1980 SHLSTDESITQNS
+1980 SHLSTDESIAQNS
-1993 QEAKIKEAVKN
+1993 EKLPFEMQVLDEDKLSGDEVRLLANKIGEKSTMAYFKDYLLKMDKNFHARAKDIIREYYKIEPFRKELENQWENVKEAYKN
-2004 HNAIYKEILDNDYIF
+2004 GEMSLKEFKFLSRY
-2019 TDERSK
+2019 
-2025 MFRKRERELIENLAK
+2025 K
-2040 DEKVQAFTSQ
+2040 DEKSFLNQVAGVLWLQNDELVKNR
-2050 WGYPFKKDGELHGV
+2050 GYTINKY
-2064 GLDYKAKVY
+2064 GLTEQGKGDNYYQNLALEY
-2073 GKGKHKMMRVSGG
+2073 GKAQTALKKW
-2086 GFGSKAFQKK
+2086 FYYIQKANKQAQRFFNK
-2096 KERLLE
+2096 KELE
-2102 LEKER
+2102 DLRANE
-2107 LQEAFKADFGIDGF
+2107 
-2121 ISKYVENGFFETL
+2121 
-2134 WRETSAYKGTD
+2134 KGT
-2145 YGWGVDPRE
+2145 
-2154 YYPYYEN
+2154 
-2161 RIMPSDTITQA
+2161 
-2172 KEKLQKEKSNWSV
+2172 KL
-2185 KRQEAKGSE
+2185 EAKGSE
-2194 DIIFTD
+2194 DITD

-2227 AYIPNFKAEVKEAIN
+2227 AYIPNFKAEVKEALKS
-2242 RVLGGEEIKL
+2242 VLNDEEIRL

-2278 ADLIIKDK
+2278 ANAVIKQVDG
-2286 ENALIFVKDIGKK
+2286 ALIFAKDYRNERLGKFFA
-2299 SYFTSVAKNANN
+2299 SVSRNDEGEWIITSNAPKNLNN
-2311 EWVISTNSLK
+2311 
-2321 TLNTLKNRVDDNGE
+2321 LKNKLNEGGE
-2335 VLYLSKE
+2335 LLYSDLPELTIIAKPDLDANALNSE
-2342 APNILAEAFTKRAFS
+2342 ANL
-2357 NELAKDIIPQKPQQ
+2357 KDIIPQK
-2371 KALNL
+2371 
-2376 QEIEQS
+2376 
-2382 LKARKS
+2382 
-2388 QINDEISAN
+2388 AN
-2397 DKAFKENLK
+2397 
-2406 EVSKVKPILEALK
+2406 LEAVNK
-2419 KEWEALE
+2419 
-2426 PTIVTWTH
+2426 
-2434 TDYSKAKPKKYYKRK
+2434 
-2449 PNLSNLWHIEETLD
+2449 
-2463 VYKGY
+2463 
-2468 ARESDRHAN
+2468 
-2477 QVAREIALL
+2477 Q
-2486 EKYVKLLKDKE
+2486 KDKE
-2497 AEVKAFKA
+2497 FLEAYEKADFKGKVELA
-2505 KAEADEN
+2505 KQDINEEIKFLEKQKEEFKRIIQQKDYNDIELEQARKILEN
-2512 ALILESRI
+2512 AKEEVEGHYRIKYMQNGKEMRAYISKTDYFNEGKILSKDEILHKI
-2520 IPIYNQLREAF
+2520 IQKTIYKDKIENI
-2531 KKGHHT
+2531 KKT
-2537 TKQILEANNIK
+2537 SDKLKKQIKIIDEYLKEYGDNEAGAISDDIIEK
-2548 QDSVQAKEVID
+2548 FKYYDFAKN
-2559 SIAQTR
+2559 A
-2565 QYLEDTFNIK
+2565 
-2575 PLEEFGTN
+2575 
-2583 YAEFYRDGKGAVEK
+2583 GKGAVII
-2597 LLKEAED
+2597 
-2604 FKQRGEKGEFKGQV
+2604 G
-2618 AGAFYKEGLGEID
+2618 
-2631 LVWGDSKKGLS
+2631 
-2642 HILERRKEDFIK
+2642 ERRKSLYEQAQKVLNSRLLKAKKRATQSKKNYNITYDEARKLFYKGDMSEEQKELFQSVLPIAQKLNVRIRTAIREPYEDMIKDTTNIAGMYRYELNTATLKKGGNRTDTQRAETLLHELIHSVTSRAMSLHKTPLRDKMLSKTQIRAIDEIEQIYKKLYKFRKTFKLQDENGAPLYGLTNMHEMLAELSNPHFTNKLKEIGLYEKLVNNIMKIILSVRDFIRLRSDKNVYEKLK
-2654 QGLDENEAL
+2654 QCLRD
-2663 ERALEFVKKIPQII
+2663 II
-2677 EQGEVK
+2677 ENYKDDFTQEYEKQNIRDFTLTSQTQKEQIYTQRQEIKNTLKAKINQAITNENTGEKAILTNKGISKMLSDKAISKSVDNGFSREEHLRA
-2683 VGVNRAFVDTKDDR
+2683 VGVVDELFKRAKRAFSKRDEKDKNLSIYR
-2697 ALIAL
+2697 YNAPFKNANALMTL
-2702 DYKGK
+2702 KEYKQNGKRIYSLELENLEAAKFNPSGK
-2707 DKKWVITAYK
+2707 DLAEQLSKSK
-2717 MDDPSQADTHLT
+2717 DADTTTFHT
-2729 RLNTSTSSVSRAS
+2729 PIDNPD
-2742 VVNES
+2742 ES
-2747 IAQNEH
+2747 IAQKSDNIYHSNPHLGAGLVGGTLNGVEQ
-2753 NAVAWDEFE
+2753 DENG
-2762 AFKDKDDILK
+2762 
-2772 ANLKGEQNSAKEN
+2772 NLSFDPVKFAMGF
-2785 EAKRQADEY
+2785 
-2794 ESLNAI
+2794 L
-2800 QQERGGGLFTNEE
+2800 GG
-2813 LNRGQSRH
+2813 
-2821 ARGNERD
+2821 
-2828 GVGVSKV
+2828 
-2835 DGSKSQTLFSEGD
+2835 
-2848 FENSRTRSGGNGGR
+2848 SGGSF
-2862 GYTAGEENALSIRG
+2862 ALKKGFQILEKNPELKEKIINELADTLAQGFEKAREKYSL
-2876 NNSSSGEVLNA
+2876 LNLL
-2887 DENYIRENNP
+2887 EP
-2897 RYNDT
+2897 RYI
-2902 KRPREDN
+2902 
-2909 SVQSKR
+2909 VQNEKGR
-2915 SLHMGAN
+2915 KIQA
-2922 KTNGG
+2922 KTM
-2927 ANDRSILLKPQ
+2927 
-2938 WSEALEKQGLF
+2938 
-2949 TSFAKAQKRSEKF
+2949 
-2962 TFTDTSDANKIL
+2962 
-2974 EDNFQALEGLK
+2974 
-2985 YVIKSG
+2985 
-2991 FDNNV
+2991 
-2996 RSQNLQSLQNFR
+2996 
-3008 GFGKGTNALLKLRGE
+3008 
-3023 EKEKWAKLLKELT
+3023 LKELQREQKGLYNVAFNGKNAVLIKK
-3036 DLTGEKI
+3036 DLEAVDEAILFEKGRENAKTNKGYGAKHI
-3043 TITDLVKRSADAYYT
+3043 LKHTIDKNAQGYITDLELVN
-3058 PDVIIGKMANLTE
+3058 IGKDLREFLKNYEPFIDTNGARLYEWEKEGVRFRLVVGDIGKDPSTTE
-3071 FFAKEAGEDLAKLIK
+3071 G
-3086 LEPSAGIGRFLNAFE
+3086 
-3101 LSNFYAVEKDA
+3101 
-3112 LSANIA
+3112 A
-3118 KALYE
+3118 KAL
-3123 KGGAIINNGAYE
+3123 
-3135 KSPLKINNTFDL
+3135 
-3147 VIGNPPYANFK
+3147 
-3158 IGDDEFRENIHN
+3158 
-3170 YFMKKNI
+3170 
-3177 DVLKPNGLS
+3177 S
-3186 LQIITHNFLDAQ
+3186 L
-3198 SDYTRKVMAKDA
+3198 
-3210 VFLGAVRLANNVF
+3210 
-3223 KDASVTTDIIAFR
+3223 
-3236 KKAPDEMDKEFNTSW
+3236 PKE
-3251 VESVEYEGAYL
+3251 
-3262 NKYFLENP
+3262 
-3270 QNVIGKMEVVK
+3270 
-3281 NQFGGKTIAVKPN
+3281 
-3294 GFDIEN
+3294 
-3300 LNLSNYIKNDKL
+3300 
-3312 FKRVEGYIDN
+3312 
-3322 KLLSKAVQRIEEKE
+3322 
-3336 KGVSF
+3336 
-3341 FGSARSGELRF
+3341 
-3352 DKESDKFLVLDD
+3352 
-3364 QQNTHDFNIYE
+3364 
-3375 RISEAKP
+3375 
-3382 NWQES
+3382 
-3387 SINNR
+3387 
-3392 VEALKEMMPQI
+3392 
-3403 EKLKKALFDLKE
+3403 
-3415 AELNPNSSDE
+3415 
-3425 KIEIL
+3425 
-3430 RRILNKAYD
+3430 
-3439 ELHGKNGSFRNARGK
+3439 
-3454 ISQKW
+3454 
-3459 ELYDILDDTSFE
+3459 
-3471 LFALEKKAIVEE
+3471 
-3483 RGDKKIVIGSEKSEI
+3483 
-3498 FHKRLVKPYEAPTSA
+3498 
-3513 NNINEALQIS
+3513 
-3523 KAEYGKIDLVRMS
+3523 
-3536 ELLSKDM
+3536 
-3543 SEVENELLE
+3543 
-3552 QKRIYKDHLGGNV
+3552 
-3565 EKDEFLSGN
+3565 
-3574 VREKIARFYDE
+3574 
-3585 NGSLNLSSDEK
+3585 
-3596 IRAFQMQSLEDL
+3596 
-3608 KAIVPDDIELPFI
+3608 
-3621 NIPLG
+3621 
-3626 ATWLNKEIL
+3626 
-3635 REFFAKELEI
+3635 
-3645 GEVNFKRAGN
+3645 
-3655 RWYLLGK
+3655 
-3662 FNGSLEITTS
+3662 
-3672 EDYLRDTGIKAINAV
+3672 
-3687 DYILKMM
+3687 
-3694 NNESLEV
+3694 
-3701 KTSKTK
+3701 
-3707 ADGSIKHY
+3707 
-3715 KDPIATQKLQD
+3715 
-3726 LKIKLEKQLKNF
+3726 
-3738 IMDNEEYAEQTKRVY
+3738 
-3753 NDVFNS
+3753 
-3759 EVIRKYDGSHI
+3759 
-3770 RLMETNEDISL
+3770 
-3781 RSHQNNAVYRF
+3781 
-3792 LQKSNTL
+3792 
-3799 LAHDVGTGKTYTMIA
+3799 
-3814 SAMLSKQ
+3814 
-3821 LGLAKKSLI
+3821 
-3830 VTPNNVSP
+3830 
-3838 QMAREARELFPNARI
+3838 
-3853 KLIQGVSTKEKNRLM
+3853 
-3868 ADVKN
+3868 
-3873 NEYDL
+3873 
-3878 IIVSYDTFKV
+3878 
-3888 MNANPKLYADYL
+3888 
-3900 NEELIQLRCAIEAL
+3900 
-3914 ENSDEGDERIMK
+3914 
-3926 QLAKRLESEEAK
+3926 
-3938 LEHYLEQ
+3938 
-3945 VANGSQN
+3945 
-3952 VFFEDLGIDNL
+3952 
-3963 IFDEAHY
+3963 
-3970 LKKLPIFTKQ
+3970 
-3980 GNVRGIQRGKSQ
+3980 
-3992 RALDAYIK
+3992 
-4000 IKHHQSLNKKVMFA
+4000 
-4014 TGTPITNFVSDIYV
+4014 
-4028 MQKFLG
+4028 
-4034 RKALEDSNISEFDDW
+4034 
-4049 SAMFAGS
+4049 
-4056 QTQFELKASGNYE
+4056 
-4069 ATTRLRNFANLPEL
+4069 
-4083 KKMYY
+4083 
-4088 EFTDVVTKDDVKK
+4088 
-4101 QIMESTGEQIE
+4101 
-4112 PTPVYEE
+4112 
-4119 VIIKQSEA
+4119 
-4127 QKAFYEEIKERA
+4127 
-4139 VNLKGKKIE
+4139 
-4148 KGGDNHLKILSDANK
+4148 
-4163 ASLDMRLIYPHL
+4163 
-4175 ERDANG
+4175 
-4181 KVMQAA
+4181 
-4187 EKIVENYHL
+4187 
-4196 WDADK
+4196 
-4201 GTQLVF
+4201 
-4207 LDKSTPKKSIT
+4207 
-4218 SAKRAKLENKLSA
+4218 
-4231 IKEKLEKYENDDI
+4231 
-4244 NLSEEALEKLEKE
+4244 
-4257 KVEIEEILEMAGEGF
+4257 
-4272 SVYEDLRKL
+4272 
-4281 LIEKGIKPEEIAFV
+4281 
-4295 QDYDKAGTG
+4295 
-4304 ALSQAELSE
+4304 
-4313 KINNGKIRVLIG
+4313 
-4325 STAKMGAGAN
+4325 
-4335 YQRKLSALHHLDLD
+4335 
-4349 WTPANMEQREGRIIR
+4349 
-4364 QGNELFKKYGDEFKA
+4364 
-4379 KIYYYVTEQTSDT
+4379 
-4392 VMLQTLNQKRKIIKQ
+4392 
-4407 ITDINEKARFL
+4407 
-4418 EDSSED
+4418 
-4424 DFMARLQAATSPYAE
+4424 
-4439 EELRFLGIDKEISLL
+4439 
-4454 NSELENSAYVIKS
+4454 
-4467 AEREILKQNEA
+4467 
-4478 VEGFEAIKSLLPSI
+4478 
-4492 LKKAENNISFKT
+4492 
-4504 KEGKIIDFNAKPKKD
+4504 
-4519 EASPHEKLNMS
+4519 
-4530 VKKSIESLFNSS
+4530 
-4542 EKLMQIGEYRG
+4542 
-4553 SKLFALKAGNAKC
+4553 
-4566 VIKMGENLQNS
+4566 
-4577 LYFTELDYMDIKGA
+4577 
-4591 FSANLRFKNAF
+4591 
-4602 EKISKNS
+4602 
-4609 YFTDLE
+4609 
-4615 QKIKDAKE
+4615 
-4623 AQKRALKKLENEKAR
+4623 
-4638 DLSEINKTLNDALV
+4638 
-4652 EKAELAIF
+4652 
-4660 LGRAEQEH
+4660 
-4668 KSLVSAVHNVPDIK
+4668 
-4682 ENEEDKFT
+4682 
-4690 KLEEFIMAKYN
+4690 
-4701 KN
+4701 

>member
-12 KSGKEK
+12 QSGKEK

-35 KLEQENKGDENAIY
+35 KLEQETKGDENAIY

-86 GLSWLGEDKRQ
+86 GLSWLDNKQ

-111 NSKQGLIQADLK
+111 NSKQGLIRADLK
-123 AQEKELKRKEALFE
+123 EKERQMQKKEALFE

-198 EKLEKGDLE
+198 EKLERGDLE

-245 NEAER
+245 SEAER

-266 DKENV
+266 DKENI

-475 ILGTLKTLPE
+475 ILGTLKTLPQ

-508 AAQEEFGGS
+508 AAQEAFGGS
-517 VRGEDLKNAFFANL
+517 VRGEDLKTAFFANL

-569 DLVRSDKDG
+569 DLVRSDTHG

-589 DDVKIQS
+589 DDVKIQN

-616 NINPREIKHI
+616 NINAREIKHI

-641 ESQISKLYDE
+641 ESQIARLYDE

-708 NFYIFNRDKT
+708 NFYIFNKDKT

-982 LKEFNAD
+982 LKEFNTD

-1068 KVVKGA
+1068 KVVKGG
-1074 FDPIFRLLPDKIL
+1074 FDPIFRLLPDGIL

-1170 QARIN
+1170 RARIN
-1175 TIKTAQENAYNAQEA
+1175 AIKTAQENAYNAQEA
-1190 NLGKD
+1190 NLGND
-1195 ILEPSSLKED
+1195 ILESSSLKED
-1205 FGENFAGYKGKE
+1205 FGVNFEGFKGKE
-1217 AIEKLLE
+1217 AVLKLLSE
-1224 EQRGQVKGAFYKEG
+1224 RKGQVKGAFYREE

-1245 WGEITDLEKHK
+1245 WGEVKGSGKEAK
-1256 GYGLA
+1256 GYGL
-1261 HILDKRKS
+1261 S
-1269 EFVEQGASQSE
+1269 
-1280 AAQKAAE
+1280 
-1287 FAKNEISNI
+1287 
-1296 MQNGKIINKANE
+1296 KIIEKHGE
-1308 ATRIETQDYRLILK
+1308 DFKEFGEGLEGVSKGLDEIITKGEIHTQEYGRKTIIYHKNGDVYKVGLK
-1322 QNWKGEPTKNKWL
+1322 QNWKGEPTKNSW
-1335 VTAYMKKEKGE
+1335 VITGYKEDREADKFIHSSDFTKGE
-1346 SISSTPFTKEDN
+1346 ALP
-1358 LSLNS
+1358 LNS

-1461 KELEGENLAKYQNAV
+1461 KELEGENLSKYQNAV

-1609 AGAFYKEGL
+1609 AGAFYNL
-1618 GEIDLVWG
+1618 THDLDLPKMQNLQNYFSDVLVSAAKADFTRAEDFARLNEDIRAFLDSG
-1626 DKNYGLEH
+1626 DKNAMLKLSPNLVSDLLAKAMGAGFARFARLENPSASLYEFLNGLKKDLLEKGAPDLFSGGKG
-1634 ILNKHGGEFKN
+1634 IKLNERDEFDFAKELILKGQDSEEKFRLYQNLEELKAWKSKSSLNQPTKESLDKDLNKSYTLELEN
-1645 LARELSEA
+1645 LEPVSLNANALSKETEA
-1653 VENGKIVKD
+1653 LTQSVESGHKQSTTIAKTDEQSIAENGIKD
-1662 DKGRLRLEYE
+1662 DKQAFLQFIKIMQDTKNGDFYPSENLQNALEKSGKKARENALELFIKEYESKDAKLVELLKNIQETRIANKALSLIKHFTQARMMQSAIKAVPSDILMKYVNIDASQRLEVLSSLYGDFSNIMKEVALKGKKIPDPAALSEKGGAYVFNRQYRKILNIYEKIQENEELLRLLAHKNDYKTTIEIIQESKAKGLSVKQTKEAIEE
-1672 NKIVGIKD
+1672 NKKQ
-1680 NWKGEKTAHWVVTAY
+1680 TA
-1695 VKKEKEASLYTSASF
+1695 KLF
-1710 TKGEALPLNSNES
+1710 
-1723 IAQKAKNDEVLEA
+1723 DEV
-1736 EVIEEVGLNE
+1736 IR
-1746 PMKFLEFQQRK
+1746 Q
-1757 LLSYIKENTPLKLLE
+1757 ENKP
-1772 HKKELKTRD
+1772 
-1781 ILNFLEQSA
+1781 
-1790 LNGKQKVFL
+1790 
-1799 MRNLERDLGKIELKI
+1799 
-1814 KENESVKAKIKN
+1814 SVKPLDEFGVN
-1826 TYEIS
+1826 FEG
-1831 QSEAKELEEHF
+1831 
-1842 NFKGK
+1842 FKGK
-1847 KPLLREL
+1847 E
-1854 RENEIKHALKSHG
+1854 
-1867 NKESEE
+1867 
-1873 ARGNIAITL
+1873 
-1882 QDIEANYPKI
+1882 
-1892 TQEYD
+1892 
-1897 EKFFTQKGVIYV
+1897 
-1909 KQVNGHH
+1909 
-1916 IVIEEALSGQ
+1916 
-1926 DKLIFKTMW
+1926 
-1935 KTKGNYNKEVLLK
+1935 
-1948 NAKTSPY
+1948 
-1955 PQNADEAVRLETI
+1955 
-1968 SKQEL
+1968 
-1973 EQSNPQQ
+1973 
-1980 SHLSTDESITQNS
+1980 
-1993 QEAKIKEAVKN
+1993 
-2004 HNAIYKEILDNDYIF
+2004 
-2019 TDERSK
+2019 
-2025 MFRKRERELIENLAK
+2025 
-2040 DEKVQAFTSQ
+2040 
-2050 WGYPFKKDGELHGV
+2050 
-2064 GLDYKAKVY
+2064 
-2073 GKGKHKMMRVSGG
+2073 
-2086 GFGSKAFQKK
+2086 
-2096 KERLLE
+2096 
-2102 LEKER
+2102 
-2107 LQEAFKADFGIDGF
+2107 
-2121 ISKYVENGFFETL
+2121 
-2134 WRETSAYKGTD
+2134 
-2145 YGWGVDPRE
+2145 
-2154 YYPYYEN
+2154 
-2161 RIMPSDTITQA
+2161 
-2172 KEKLQKEKSNWSV
+2172 
-2185 KRQEAKGSE
+2185 
-2194 DIIFTD
+2194 
-2200 KKGKEHTLT
+2200 
-2209 KETQKAWLEAF
+2209 
-2220 GLKSLEE
+2220 
-2227 AYIPNFKAEVKEAIN
+2227 
-2242 RVLGGEEIKL
+2242 
-2252 TKGSFEKLLKRDRE
+2252 
-2266 EFLPYIKDTLEK
+2266 
-2278 ADLIIKDK
+2278 
-2286 ENALIFVKDIGKK
+2286 
-2299 SYFTSVAKNANN
+2299 
-2311 EWVISTNSLK
+2311 
-2321 TLNTLKNRVDDNGE
+2321 
-2335 VLYLSKE
+2335 
-2342 APNILAEAFTKRAFS
+2342 
-2357 NELAKDIIPQKPQQ
+2357 
-2371 KALNL
+2371 
-2376 QEIEQS
+2376 
-2382 LKARKS
+2382 
-2388 QINDEISAN
+2388 
-2397 DKAFKENLK
+2397 
-2406 EVSKVKPILEALK
+2406 
-2419 KEWEALE
+2419 
-2426 PTIVTWTH
+2426 
-2434 TDYSKAKPKKYYKRK
+2434 
-2449 PNLSNLWHIEETLD
+2449 
-2463 VYKGY
+2463 
-2468 ARESDRHAN
+2468 
-2477 QVAREIALL
+2477 
-2486 EKYVKLLKDKE
+2486 
-2497 AEVKAFKA
+2497 
-2505 KAEADEN
+2505 
-2512 ALILESRI
+2512 
-2520 IPIYNQLREAF
+2520 
-2531 KKGHHT
+2531 
-2537 TKQILEANNIK
+2537 
-2548 QDSVQAKEVID
+2548 
-2559 SIAQTR
+2559 
-2565 QYLEDTFNIK
+2565 
-2575 PLEEFGTN
+2575 
-2583 YAEFYRDGKGAVEK
+2583 AVEK
-2597 LLKEAED
+2597 LLKEANVKEEIKQIID
-2604 FKQRGEKGEFKGQV
+2604 NGVKKGRDMQILGEENFTPEVVEYIHKNKAKVAIDKLERSEAENLGFKYSDDVRLTIDSEAIQHTLKRHGAESDLVKNSGQIPVEYKDIAEYRNIVKNADESLRARDNAGNDVIVSYRQINGYAVVVEQIRKKNNELSFKTMFKQNGDYKNSKS
-2618 AGAFYKEGLGEID
+2618 YKETSALNQTLSIGYEPSANSF
-2631 LVWGDSKKGLS
+2631 SKT
-2642 HILERRKEDFIK
+2642 
-2654 QGLDENEAL
+2654 EA
-2663 ERALEFVKKIPQII
+2663 PQ
-2677 EQGEVK
+2677 K
-2683 VGVNRAFVDTKDDR
+2683 A
-2697 ALIAL
+2697 
-2702 DYKGK
+2702 
-2707 DKKWVITAYK
+2707 
-2717 MDDPSQADTHLT
+2717 
-2729 RLNTSTSSVSRAS
+2729 
-2742 VVNES
+2742 VNES

-2772 ANLKGEQNSAKEN
+2772 ANLKGEQNDAKEN

-2909 SVQSKR
+2909 IIEPKR

-2949 TSFAKAQKRSEKF
+2949 TSFARAHKRSEKF

-3483 RGDKKIVIGSEKSEI
+3483 RGDKKIVVGSEKSEI

-3626 ATWLNKEIL
+3626 ATWLDKEIL

-3738 IMDNEEYAEQTKRVY
+3738 IMDNEKYAEQTKRVY

-4304 ALSQAELSE
+4304 ALSQADLSE

-4335 YQRKLSALHHLDLD
+4335 YQQKLSALHHLDLD

-4638 DLSEINKTLNDALV
+4638 DLSEINKTLNDVLV

>member
-12 KSGKEK
+12 QSGKEK

-86 GLSWLGEDKRQ
+86 GLSWLGEEKKQ

-123 AQEKELKRKEALFE
+123 EKERQMQKKEALFE

-185 KEDIKSRALKSVR
+185 KEDIKKRALKSVR
-198 EKLEKGDLE
+198 EKLERGDLE

-229 EKEKERLRL
+229 QKEKERLRL

-245 NEAER
+245 SEAER

-381 GGLKGFN
+381 GGMKGFN

-475 ILGTLKTLPE
+475 ILGTLKTLPQ

-494 IDEVFSPKMKEELK
+494 INEVFSPKMKEELK

-569 DLVRSDKDG
+569 DLVRSDTHG

-616 NINPREIKHI
+616 NINAREIKHI

-641 ESQISKLYDE
+641 ESQIARLYDE

-708 NFYIFNRDKT
+708 NFYIFNKDKT

-854 LGRVRELVGENELYE
+854 LGRVRELVGDTPAPLGANLEARALSGASQGPSKQENFIKKALNKDEAKL
-869 RKIGKEF
+869 F
-876 LEELSPSAMPKQISI
+876 LENLNGAKIPKKLDIEGFLKELESV
-891 DEFLNTLENFKNKE
+891 ENKE
-905 NFLKHIEKDPKRKD
+905 NFISHLSKKEDAQSRLA
-919 YLNLI
+919 YLNLVK
-924 EPTLKEPDI
+924 PTLEEADLI
-933 AFKKLENGVEKEK
+933 LHNGKRQDY
-946 FIKKFSDGKDFFY
+946 IKKFNDGKDFFT
-959 LLATKDNK
+959 LLITEENGKRLITFLPKTREDFIKNKIDNASLIQSFTSRASK
-967 ETILTAFKTDKINTI
+967 
-982 LKEFNAD
+982 
-989 IIPTFIRQGSKGKA
+989 QGNGLA
-1003 AGTTNEGI
+1003 NES

-1036 KNDASIAKNLVQGTS
+1036 KNDASIAKNLVQGTAS
-1051 EKLSTSIATSAE
+1051 QLSTSIATSAE

-1087 FGLFSKQIQ
+1087 FGLFAKQIQ

-1149 REKEQFLEAKRI
+1149 REKEQFLEAKRA
-1161 EQARIKEEE
+1161 EEARIKEEE

-1175 TIKTAQENAYNAQEA
+1175 AIKTAQENAYNAQEA
-1190 NLGKD
+1190 NLGND

-1224 EQRGQVKGAFYKEG
+1224 EQRGQV
-1238 LGEIDLV
+1238 
-1245 WGEITDLEKHK
+1245 
-1256 GYGLA
+1256 
-1261 HILDKRKS
+1261 R
-1269 EFVEQGASQSE
+1269 
-1280 AAQKAAE
+1280 
-1287 FAKNEISNI
+1287 
-1296 MQNGKIINKANE
+1296 
-1308 ATRIETQDYRLILK
+1308 
-1322 QNWKGEPTKNKWL
+1322 
-1335 VTAYMKKEKGE
+1335 
-1346 SISSTPFTKEDN
+1346 
-1358 LSLNS
+1358 
-1363 KESIAQKA
+1363 
-1371 LNLHEK
+1371 
-1377 LYLKDNDTPLNVEYK
+1377 
-1392 IVNKDDIKPSFTLSK
+1392 
-1407 TQFRSQKQEDLIK
+1407 
-1420 KIKENFNPD
+1420 
-1429 LLVNIRGDLK
+1429 
-1439 KGNPIITKEGEV
+1439 
-1451 ISGNHRAAAL
+1451 
-1461 KELEGENLAKYQNAV
+1461 
-1476 KEAFGVELKE
+1476 
-1486 NEMLVRVA
+1486 
-1494 DTSEAEIRRFSAASN
+1494 
-1509 EGLENNLGEQGV
+1509 
-1521 SLFAKYQDKIKALK
+1521 
-1535 EAKKPFVADDV
+1535 
-1546 YNLKYLVNKA
+1546 
-1556 LGESSI
+1556 
-1562 TKENDTSKALFAS
+1562 
-1575 LARGRN
+1575 
-1581 NTILKALNELEKE
+1581 
-1594 NLEQVSKVANMFFDN
+1594 
-1609 AGAFYKEGL
+1609 GAFYKEGL

-1723 IAQKAKNDEVLEA
+1723 IAQKALNLHEKLYLKDNDTPLNVEYKIVNKDDIKPTFTLSKTQFRSQKQEDLIKKIKENFNPDLLVNIRGDLKKGNPIITKEGEVISGNHRAAALKELEGENLAKYQNAVKEAFGVELKENEMLVRVADTSEAEIRRFAAASNEGLENNLGEQGVSLFAKYQDKIKALKEAKKPFVADDVYNLKYLVNKALGESSITKENDTSKALFASLARGRNNTILKALNELEKENLEQVSKVANMFFDNAGAFYNLTHDLDLPKMQNLQNYFSDVLVSAAKADYTRAEDFTKLNEDIRAFLDSSDKNAMLKLSPNLVSDLLAKAMGAGFARFARLENPSASLYEFLNGLKKDLLEKGAPDLFSGGKGIKLNERDEFDFAKELILKGQDSEEKFRLYQNLEELKAWKSKSSLNQPTKESLDKDLNKSYTLELENLEPVSLNANALSKETEALTQSVENGHKQSTTIAKTDEESIAQKAKNDEVLEA

-1757 LLSYIKENTPLKLLE
+1757 LLTYIKENTPLRLLE

-1799 MRNLERDLGKIELKI
+1799 MRNLERDFTKLK
-1814 KENESVKAKIKN
+1814 EDF
-1826 TYEIS
+1826 
-1831 QSEAKELEEHF
+1831 KELESQS
-1842 NFKGK
+1842 FKRDLLDKTKPLRKAEKEELTSEVLEQVQKENLKLYLNDTSGNLTKFLNAK
-1847 KPLLREL
+1847 KPFKITMRGA
-1854 RENEIKHALKSHG
+1854 NIKHILNRHG
-1867 NKESEE
+1867 ENS
-1873 ARGNIAITL
+1873 TL
-1882 QDIEANYPKI
+1882 AKNGQPFVNLEDIKK
-1892 TQEYD
+1892 YD
-1897 EKFFTQKGVIYV
+1897 EIINNADRQILKENDKGEKTLLSG
-1909 KQVNGHH
+1909 KQINGHY
-1916 IVIEEALSGQ
+1916 IVISSVRLKNGEL
-1926 DKLIFKTMW
+1926 KLKTM
-1935 KTKGNYNKEVLLK
+1935 
-1948 NAKTSPY
+1948 
-1955 PQNADEAVRLETI
+1955 
-1968 SKQEL
+1968 
-1973 EQSNPQQ
+1973 
-1980 SHLSTDESITQNS
+1980 
-1993 QEAKIKEAVKN
+1993 
-2004 HNAIYKEILDNDYIF
+2004 YKEN
-2019 TDERSK
+2019 
-2025 MFRKRERELIENLAK
+2025 
-2040 DEKVQAFTSQ
+2040 
-2050 WGYPFKKDGELHGV
+2050 
-2064 GLDYKAKVY
+2064 
-2073 GKGKHKMMRVSGG
+2073 GK
-2086 GFGSKAFQKK
+2086 
-2096 KERLLE
+2096 LE
-2102 LEKER
+2102 
-2107 LQEAFKADFGIDGF
+2107 
-2121 ISKYVENGFFETL
+2121 
-2134 WRETSAYKGTD
+2134 
-2145 YGWGVDPRE
+2145 
-2154 YYPYYEN
+2154 
-2161 RIMPSDTITQA
+2161 
-2172 KEKLQKEKSNWSV
+2172 
-2185 KRQEAKGSE
+2185 
-2194 DIIFTD
+2194 
-2200 KKGKEHTLT
+2200 
-2209 KETQKAWLEAF
+2209 
-2220 GLKSLEE
+2220 
-2227 AYIPNFKAEVKEAIN
+2227 
-2242 RVLGGEEIKL
+2242 
-2252 TKGSFEKLLKRDRE
+2252 
-2266 EFLPYIKDTLEK
+2266 
-2278 ADLIIKDK
+2278 
-2286 ENALIFVKDIGKK
+2286 
-2299 SYFTSVAKNANN
+2299 
-2311 EWVISTNSLK
+2311 
-2321 TLNTLKNRVDDNGE
+2321 
-2335 VLYLSKE
+2335 
-2342 APNILAEAFTKRAFS
+2342 
-2357 NELAKDIIPQKPQQ
+2357 
-2371 KALNL
+2371 
-2376 QEIEQS
+2376 
-2382 LKARKS
+2382 
-2388 QINDEISAN
+2388 N
-2397 DKAFKENLK
+2397 DKAFKSVKLPSETPSVLRGQSLTTDLDGYPSHADESIAQNEAKKSLFESSENFYDYHKKLLREISIEGLDKQNAKDKLYANTFQTYMEKVGNFEENL
-2406 EVSKVKPILEALK
+2406 S
-2419 KEWEALE
+2419 
-2426 PTIVTWTH
+2426 TIVHEVRPFLRLNQKDKIIDKFFRLRDKKDFKNSLKELVYLYVHKDKLGIDDIHRDTM
-2434 TDYSKAKPKKYYKRK
+2434 DYA
-2449 PNLSNLWHIEETLD
+2449 
-2463 VYKGY
+2463 
-2468 ARESDRHAN
+2468 ESMA
-2477 QVAREIALL
+2477 
-2486 EKYVKLLKDKE
+2486 KYVKGLLPYDNHLSFEKLVKEKKLFDEVIRQENKPSVKPLDEFGVNFEGFKGKE
-2497 AEVKAFKA
+2497 AV
-2505 KAEADEN
+2505 D
-2512 ALILESRI
+2512 
-2520 IPIYNQLREAF
+2520 
-2531 KKGHHT
+2531 
-2537 TKQILEANNIK
+2537 
-2548 QDSVQAKEVID
+2548 
-2559 SIAQTR
+2559 
-2565 QYLEDTFNIK
+2565 
-2575 PLEEFGTN
+2575 
-2583 YAEFYRDGKGAVEK
+2583 K
-2597 LLKEAED
+2597 LLS
-2604 FKQRGEKGEFKGQV
+2604 EKRGQV
-2618 AGAFYKEGLGEID
+2618 RGAFYKEGLGEID

-2785 EAKRQADEY
+2785 EAKRQADEH

-2909 SVQSKR
+2909 IIEPKR

-2949 TSFAKAQKRSEKF
+2949 TSFAKAHKRSEKF

-3626 ATWLNKEIL
+3626 ATWLDKEIL

-3838 QMAREARELFPNARI
+3838 QMAREARGLFPNARI

-4304 ALSQAELSE
+4304 ALSQADLSE

>member
-12 KSGKEK
+12 QSGKEK

-35 KLEQENKGDENAIY
+35 KLEQETKGDENAIY

-86 GLSWLGEDKRQ
+86 GLSWLGEEKKQ

-111 NSKQGLIQADLK
+111 NSKQGLIEADLK
-123 AQEKELKRKEALFE
+123 EKEKQMQKKEALFE

-185 KEDIKSRALKSVR
+185 KEDIKKRALKSVR
-198 EKLEKGDLE
+198 EKLERGDLE

-221 ELDYKKAL
+221 EPDYKKAL

-245 NEAER
+245 SEAER

-266 DKENV
+266 DKENI

-432 LDFAIQ
+432 LDFALQ

-494 IDEVFSPKMKEELK
+494 INEVFSPKMKEELK

-698 TQLNNFRKNL
+698 AQLNNFRKNL
-708 NFYIFNRDKT
+708 NFYIYNRDKT

-854 LGRVRELVGENELYE
+854 LGRVRELVGDTPAPLGANLEARALSGASQGPSKQENFIKKALNKDEAKL
-869 RKIGKEF
+869 F
-876 LEELSPSAMPKQISI
+876 LENLNGAKIPKKLDIEGFLKELESV
-891 DEFLNTLENFKNKE
+891 ENKE
-905 NFLKHIEKDPKRKD
+905 NFISHLSKKEDAQSRLA
-919 YLNLI
+919 YLNLV
-924 EPTLKEPDI
+924 EPTLKEADLI
-933 AFKKLENGVEKEK
+933 LHNGKRQDY
-946 FIKKFSDGKDFFY
+946 IKKFNDGKDFFT
-959 LLATKDNK
+959 LLITEENGKRLITFLPKTREDFIKNKIDNASLIQSFTSRASK
-967 ETILTAFKTDKINTI
+967 
-982 LKEFNAD
+982 
-989 IIPTFIRQGSKGKA
+989 QGNGLA
-1003 AGTTNEGI
+1003 NES

-1036 KNDASIAKNLVQGTS
+1036 KNDANIAKNLVQGTS

-1068 KVVKGA
+1068 KVVKGG

-1087 FGLFSKQIQ
+1087 FGLFAKQIQ

-1161 EQARIKEEE
+1161 EQTRIKEEE
-1170 QARIN
+1170 RKRAEEIYQ
-1175 TIKTAQENAYNAQEA
+1175 AQEA
-1190 NLGKD
+1190 NNLKD
-1195 ILEPSSLKED
+1195 ILEAEEKPLKDE
-1205 FGENFAGYKGKE
+1205 FGENFEGFKGKE
-1217 AIEKLLE
+1217 AVEKLLKE
-1224 EQRGQVKGAFYKEG
+1224 KRGQVRGAFYKEG

-1245 WGEITDLEKHK
+1245 WGDKN
-1256 GYGLA
+1256 YGLE
-1261 HILDKRKS
+1261 HILNKHGG
-1269 EFVEQGASQSE
+1269 EFKNLARELSE
-1280 AAQKAAE
+1280 AVE
-1287 FAKNEISNI
+1287 
-1296 MQNGKIINKANE
+1296 NGKIVKDDKGRLRLEYENK
-1308 ATRIETQDYRLILK
+1308 IVGIKD
-1322 QNWKGEPTKNKWL
+1322 NWKGEKTAHWV
-1335 VTAYMKKEKGE
+1335 VTAYVKKEKE
-1346 SISSTPFTKEDN
+1346 ASLYTSASFTKGEA
-1358 LSLNS
+1358 LPLNS
-1363 KESIAQKA
+1363 NESIAQKA

-1392 IVNKDDIKPSFTLSK
+1392 IVNKDDIKPTFTLSK

-1609 AGAFYKEGL
+1609 AGAFYNL
-1618 GEIDLVWG
+1618 THDLDLPKMQNLQNYFSDVLVSAAKADFTRAEDFARLNEDIRAFLDSG
-1626 DKNYGLEH
+1626 DKNAMLK
-1634 ILNKHGGEFKN
+1634 LSPN
-1645 LARELSEA
+1645 LVSDLLAKAMGAGFARFA
-1653 VENGKIVKD
+1653 
-1662 DKGRLRLEYE
+1662 RLE
-1672 NKIVGIKD
+1672 NPS
-1680 NWKGEKTAHWVVTAY
+1680 
-1695 VKKEKEASLYTSASF
+1695 ASLYEFLNGLKAELIE
-1710 TKGEALPLNSNES
+1710 KGMPDLFSGGKG
-1723 IAQKAKNDEVLEA
+1723 IK
-1736 EVIEEVGLNE
+1736 LNE
-1746 PMKFLEFQQRK
+1746 RDEF
-1757 LLSYIKENTPLKLLE
+1757 
-1772 HKKELKTRD
+1772 D
-1781 ILNFLEQSA
+1781 F
-1790 LNGKQKVFL
+1790 
-1799 MRNLERDLGKIELKI
+1799 
-1814 KENESVKAKIKN
+1814 
-1826 TYEIS
+1826 
-1831 QSEAKELEEHF
+1831 AKELILKGQDSEEKF
-1842 NFKGK
+1842 RLYQNLEELKAWSGEQKNTKLNTALKALDEVDESKLSEDQKELLRLFKG
-1847 KPLLREL
+1847 
-1854 RENEIKHALKSHG
+1854 EIKSVKIQIKDLKDIYTLNQGSR
-1867 NKESEE
+1867 KEGAKKILIKHYGEE
-1873 ARGNIAITL
+1873 KTGGL
-1882 QDIEANYPKI
+1882 SS
-1892 TQEYD
+1892 D
-1897 EKFFTQKGVIYV
+1897 EL
-1909 KQVNGHH
+1909 
-1916 IVIEEALSGQ
+1916 LS
-1926 DKLIFKTMW
+1926 L
-1935 KTKGNYNKEVLLK
+1935 KEVIKKGKINLNSLEIK
-1948 NAKTSPY
+1948 DDFLRYGYDYEKDGVKLRVVIDEFKDGKKVFDYYSDRNFNHYEQGGYKPDLPTPSEIIPQNAKTSPY
-1955 PQNADEAVRLETI
+1955 P
-1968 SKQEL
+1968 
-1973 EQSNPQQ
+1973 
-1980 SHLSTDESITQNS
+1980 QNS

-2025 MFRKRERELIENLAK
+2025 IFRKRERELIENLAK

-2050 WGYPFKKDGELHGV
+2050 WGYPFKKDGELRGI
-2064 GLDYKAKVY
+2064 GLNYKAKVY
-2073 GKGKHKMMRVSGG
+2073 GKGEHKMMYVDGG
-2086 GFGSKAFQKK
+2086 GFGSEAFQKK

-2121 ISKYVENGFFETL
+2121 ISKYVENDFFETL
-2134 WRETSAYKGTD
+2134 WGETRAYKGTD

-2220 GLKSLEE
+2220 NLKSLDEEFIPNLPRELKEALGKEIKLTKGSLYKIVEKGREKYIPQMKQTLQNPDFALRDRDNMLILAKQIEDKQYFTSVNLETKDYFISVSNAPKKENILKNKVENGAEILYQSPNAKSIFYTDTLLQTDKSSANKIDEDIIAQNAKSERAEFESFKDKIKELYTKYEGLSPYDKSESQLRIKLLDEEIEPEIKKEFKNIIDKFKGADNKDKILRVIKENKEELSDYLAFHIALRKDIDIDGHGEGKVDFYDKSIRDFIKFRENKQWSEIDESKYRALAALENLSNKNTSLYFSFRDLNGKVGEFKTYPRIQDLLFYDLILGYDLKNAVILSTKDKLLKEKLIEKLKAYIDKKIYADFLEYKIKDLESRNPKNSYFENYKDEKWDEEALKSFKKELEDLRANEKAQKLEAKGSEDIIFTDKKGKEHTLTKETQKAWLEAFNLKSLEE

-2406 EVSKVKPILEALK
+2406 EVSKVNPILEALK

-2631 LVWGDSKKGLS
+2631 LVWGDENFGLR
-2642 HILERRKEDFIK
+2642 HILERRTQDFIN
-2654 QGLDENEAL
+2654 QGLEKGKAEYKVREL
-2663 ERALEFVKKIPQII
+2663 LSEIPQILENGKILSQNNDKI
-2677 EQGEVK
+2677 ELITDKYTLVLGLREDKKFIVTELIDKRNKKRLEAMQTG
-2683 VGVNRAFVDTKDDR
+2683 VGDSFTDEPLAKTPLSQNQQEIIPQQKIKFAMEKFNYDEKKAKDLLEWHKNSHALTKDENGLPKVFYHGTYSKFRVFRR
-2697 ALIAL
+2697 AGKASQQGFFFTPSQKATEEYGDITLNTFLNIKNPFRADELKINKEADLQKWADILKL
-2702 DYKGK
+2702 DYDKEKYESFKDLKTKLEKVKEATKKAGFKFHSASGGSVYVIDNKGRNSFINLEEL
-2707 DKKWVITAYK
+2707 DKENK
-2717 MDDPSQADTHLT
+2717 
-2729 RLNTSTSSVSRAS
+2729 R
-2742 VVNES
+2742 VV
-2747 IAQNEH
+2747 
-2753 NAVAWDEFE
+2753 E
-2762 AFKDKDDILK
+2762 AFKGLETEDIYFYYVVR
-2772 ANLKGEQNSAKEN
+2772 N
-2785 EAKRQADEY
+2785 EFDLVLYALNKNDRYFHTSGRDEVKRVLEKLGY
-2794 ESLNAI
+2794 
-2800 QQERGGGLFTNEE
+2800 
-2813 LNRGQSRH
+2813 
-2821 ARGNERD
+2821 D
-2828 GVGVSKV
+2828 G
-2835 DGSKSQTLFSEGD
+2835 
-2848 FENSRTRSGGNGGR
+2848 
-2862 GYTAGEENALSIRG
+2862 A
-2876 NNSSSGEVLNA
+2876 VLN
-2887 DENYIRENNP
+2887 
-2897 RYNDT
+2897 DT
-2902 KRPREDN
+2902 IITVFNSNQIKHIDN
-2909 SVQSKR
+2909 KGS
-2915 SLHMGAN
+2915 
-2922 KTNGG
+2922 
-2927 ANDRSILLKPQ
+2927 
-2938 WSEALEKQGLF
+2938 
-2949 TSFAKAQKRSEKF
+2949 
-2962 TFTDTSDANKIL
+2962 FTDTKGNVTSKKPKDKEAEFSYFNEKSDNIYHSNPHLGAGLVGGVLNGVEQDENGNLSFDPVKFAMGFLGGSVGSFALKKGFQIL
-2974 EDNFQALEGLK
+2974 EKNPELKEKIINELAHTLAQGFEKAREKYSLLNLLEPRYIVKNEKGRKIQAKTMLKELEREQNKNLQN
-2985 YVIKSG
+2985 II
-2991 FDNNV
+2991 
-2996 RSQNLQSLQNFR
+2996 RQNLQNLPLNNKPLELSEKQVKLLINRFANAR
-3008 GFGKGTNALLKLRGE
+3008 NLKEHLNTRADNRKELYALLND
-3023 EKEKWAKLLKELT
+3023 T
-3036 DLTGEKI
+3036 
-3043 TITDLVKRSADAYYT
+3043 
-3058 PDVIIGKMANLTE
+3058 
-3071 FFAKEAGEDLAKLIK
+3071 
-3086 LEPSAGIGRFLNAFE
+3086 
-3101 LSNFYAVEKDA
+3101 
-3112 LSANIA
+3112 
-3118 KALYE
+3118 
-3123 KGGAIINNGAYE
+3123 
-3135 KSPLKINNTFDL
+3135 
-3147 VIGNPPYANFK
+3147 
-3158 IGDDEFRENIHN
+3158 
-3170 YFMKKNI
+3170 
-3177 DVLKPNGLS
+3177 
-3186 LQIITHNFLDAQ
+3186 
-3198 SDYTRKVMAKDA
+3198 
-3210 VFLGAVRLANNVF
+3210 
-3223 KDASVTTDIIAFR
+3223 
-3236 KKAPDEMDKEFNTSW
+3236 
-3251 VESVEYEGAYL
+3251 
-3262 NKYFLENP
+3262 LENP
-3270 QNVIGKMEVVK
+3270 QIHFIKEGRDKYVK
-3281 NQFGGKTIAVKPN
+3281 RYKGDVNEPYFYLLITQDKDKIFITHLKTR
-3294 GFDIEN
+3294 DIKY
-3300 LNLSNYIKNDKL
+3300 LS
-3312 FKRVEGYIDN
+3312 R
-3322 KLLSKAVQRIEEKE
+3322 
-3336 KGVSF
+3336 
-3341 FGSARSGELRF
+3341 
-3352 DKESDKFLVLDD
+3352 
-3364 QQNTHDFNIYE
+3364 
-3375 RISEAKP
+3375 
-3382 NWQES
+3382 
-3387 SINNR
+3387 
-3392 VEALKEMMPQI
+3392 
-3403 EKLKKALFDLKE
+3403 
-3415 AELNPNSSDE
+3415 
-3425 KIEIL
+3425 
-3430 RRILNKAYD
+3430 
-3439 ELHGKNGSFRNARGK
+3439 
-3454 ISQKW
+3454 
-3459 ELYDILDDTSFE
+3459 
-3471 LFALEKKAIVEE
+3471 
-3483 RGDKKIVIGSEKSEI
+3483 
-3498 FHKRLVKPYEAPTSA
+3498 
-3513 NNINEALQIS
+3513 QIS
-3523 KAEYGKIDLVRMS
+3523 
-3536 ELLSKDM
+3536 
-3543 SEVENELLE
+3543 N
-3552 QKRIYKDHLGGNV
+3552 
-3565 EKDEFLSGN
+3565 
-3574 VREKIARFYDE
+3574 
-3585 NGSLNLSSDEK
+3585 
-3596 IRAFQMQSLEDL
+3596 
-3608 KAIVPDDIELPFI
+3608 
-3621 NIPLG
+3621 
-3626 ATWLNKEIL
+3626 
-3635 REFFAKELEI
+3635 
-3645 GEVNFKRAGN
+3645 
-3655 RWYLLGK
+3655 
-3662 FNGSLEITTS
+3662 
-3672 EDYLRDTGIKAINAV
+3672 
-3687 DYILKMM
+3687 
-3694 NNESLEV
+3694 
-3701 KTSKTK
+3701 
-3707 ADGSIKHY
+3707 
-3715 KDPIATQKLQD
+3715 
-3726 LKIKLEKQLKNF
+3726 
-3738 IMDNEEYAEQTKRVY
+3738 AEQIK
-3753 NDVFNS
+3753 
-3759 EVIRKYDGSHI
+3759 KGA
-3770 RLMETNEDISL
+3770 DI
-3781 RSHQNNAVYRF
+3781 
-3792 LQKSNTL
+3792 
-3799 LAHDVGTGKTYTMIA
+3799 
-3814 SAMLSKQ
+3814 
-3821 LGLAKKSLI
+3821 
-3830 VTPNNVSP
+3830 
-3838 QMAREARELFPNARI
+3838 
-3853 KLIQGVSTKEKNRLM
+3853 
-3868 ADVKN
+3868 
-3873 NEYDL
+3873 
-3878 IIVSYDTFKV
+3878 
-3888 MNANPKLYADYL
+3888 
-3900 NEELIQLRCAIEAL
+3900 IEAL
-3914 ENSDEGDERIMK
+3914 
-3926 QLAKRLESEEAK
+3926 
-3938 LEHYLEQ
+3938 
-3945 VANGSQN
+3945 
-3952 VFFEDLGIDNL
+3952 
-3963 IFDEAHY
+3963 
-3970 LKKLPIFTKQ
+3970 
-3980 GNVRGIQRGKSQ
+3980 SQ
-3992 RALDAYIK
+3992 RA
-4000 IKHHQSLNKKVMFA
+4000 
-4014 TGTPITNFVSDIYV
+4014 G
-4028 MQKFLG
+4028 
-4034 RKALEDSNISEFDDW
+4034 DD
-4049 SAMFAGS
+4049 
-4056 QTQFELKASGNYE
+4056 KAS
-4069 ATTRLRNFANLPEL
+4069 
-4083 KKMYY
+4083 
-4088 EFTDVVTKDDVKK
+4088 
-4101 QIMESTGEQIE
+4101 
-4112 PTPVYEE
+4112 
-4119 VIIKQSEA
+4119 
-4127 QKAFYEEIKERA
+4127 
-4139 VNLKGKKIE
+4139 
-4148 KGGDNHLKILSDANK
+4148 
-4163 ASLDMRLIYPHL
+4163 AS
-4175 ERDANG
+4175 
-4181 KVMQAA
+4181 
-4187 EKIVENYHL
+4187 
-4196 WDADK
+4196 
-4201 GTQLVF
+4201 
-4207 LDKSTPKKSIT
+4207 
-4218 SAKRAKLENKLSA
+4218 
-4231 IKEKLEKYENDDI
+4231 
-4244 NLSEEALEKLEKE
+4244 
-4257 KVEIEEILEMAGEGF
+4257 
-4272 SVYEDLRKL
+4272 
-4281 LIEKGIKPEEIAFV
+4281 
-4295 QDYDKAGTG
+4295 
-4304 ALSQAELSE
+4304 
-4313 KINNGKIRVLIG
+4313 
-4325 STAKMGAGAN
+4325 
-4335 YQRKLSALHHLDLD
+4335 
-4349 WTPANMEQREGRIIR
+4349 
-4364 QGNELFKKYGDEFKA
+4364 
-4379 KIYYYVTEQTSDT
+4379 
-4392 VMLQTLNQKRKIIKQ
+4392 
-4407 ITDINEKARFL
+4407 
-4418 EDSSED
+4418 
-4424 DFMARLQAATSPYAE
+4424 
-4439 EELRFLGIDKEISLL
+4439 
-4454 NSELENSAYVIKS
+4454 
-4467 AEREILKQNEA
+4467 
-4478 VEGFEAIKSLLPSI
+4478 
-4492 LKKAENNISFKT
+4492 
-4504 KEGKIIDFNAKPKKD
+4504 KKD
-4519 EASPHEKLNMS
+4519 
-4530 VKKSIESLFNSS
+4530 
-4542 EKLMQIGEYRG
+4542 Y
-4553 SKLFALKAGNAKC
+4553 SK
-4566 VIKMGENLQNS
+4566 
-4577 LYFTELDYMDIKGA
+4577 
-4591 FSANLRFKNAF
+4591 
-4602 EKISKNS
+4602 
-4609 YFTDLE
+4609 
-4615 QKIKDAKE
+4615 
-4623 AQKRALKKLENEKAR
+4623 
-4638 DLSEINKTLNDALV
+4638 
-4652 EKAELAIF
+4652 
-4660 LGRAEQEH
+4660 
-4668 KSLVSAVHNVPDIK
+4668 
-4682 ENEEDKFT
+4682 
-4690 KLEEFIMAKYN
+4690 
-4701 KN
+4701 

>member
-12 KSGKEK
+12 QSGKEK

-35 KLEQENKGDENAIY
+35 KLEQETKGDENAIY

-86 GLSWLGEDKRQ
+86 GLSWLGEEKKQ

-123 AQEKELKRKEALFE
+123 AKEKELKRKEALFE

-198 EKLEKGDLE
+198 EKLERGDLE

-245 NEAER
+245 SEAER

-266 DKENV
+266 DKENI

-463 VKKGGE
+463 VKKGGD

-475 ILGTLKTLPE
+475 VLGGLKTLPT

-616 NINPREIKHI
+616 NINAREIKHI

-708 NFYIFNRDKT
+708 NFYIFNKDKT

-854 LGRVRELVGENELYE
+854 LGRVRELVGDTPAPLGANLEARALSGASQGPSKQENFIKKALNKDEAKL
-869 RKIGKEF
+869 F
-876 LEELSPSAMPKQISI
+876 LENLNGAKIPKKLDIEGFLKELESV
-891 DEFLNTLENFKNKE
+891 ENKE
-905 NFLKHIEKDPKRKD
+905 NFISHLSKKEDAQSRLA
-919 YLNLI
+919 YLNLV
-924 EPTLKEPDI
+924 EPTLKEADLI
-933 AFKKLENGVEKEK
+933 LRNGKRQDY
-946 FIKKFSDGKDFFY
+946 IKKFNDGKDFFT
-959 LLATKDNK
+959 LLITEENGKRLITFLPKTREDFIKNKIDNASLIQSFTSRASK
-967 ETILTAFKTDKINTI
+967 
-982 LKEFNAD
+982 
-989 IIPTFIRQGSKGKA
+989 QGNGLA
-1003 AGTTNEGI
+1003 NES

-1087 FGLFSKQIQ
+1087 FGLFAKQIQ

-1149 REKEQFLEAKRI
+1149 REKEQFLKAKRA
-1161 EQARIKEEE
+1161 EEARIKEEE
-1170 QARIN
+1170 RKRAEEIYKR
-1175 TIKTAQENAYNAQEA
+1175 QEEIYQAQEA
-1190 NLGKD
+1190 NNLKD

-1217 AIEKLLE
+1217 AVQKLLE
-1224 EQRGQVKGAFYKEG
+1224 EQRGQVK
-1238 LGEIDLV
+1238 
-1245 WGEITDLEKHK
+1245 
-1256 GYGLA
+1256 
-1261 HILDKRKS
+1261 
-1269 EFVEQGASQSE
+1269 
-1280 AAQKAAE
+1280 
-1287 FAKNEISNI
+1287 
-1296 MQNGKIINKANE
+1296 
-1308 ATRIETQDYRLILK
+1308 
-1322 QNWKGEPTKNKWL
+1322 
-1335 VTAYMKKEKGE
+1335 
-1346 SISSTPFTKEDN
+1346 
-1358 LSLNS
+1358 
-1363 KESIAQKA
+1363 
-1371 LNLHEK
+1371 
-1377 LYLKDNDTPLNVEYK
+1377 
-1392 IVNKDDIKPSFTLSK
+1392 
-1407 TQFRSQKQEDLIK
+1407 
-1420 KIKENFNPD
+1420 
-1429 LLVNIRGDLK
+1429 
-1439 KGNPIITKEGEV
+1439 
-1451 ISGNHRAAAL
+1451 
-1461 KELEGENLAKYQNAV
+1461 
-1476 KEAFGVELKE
+1476 
-1486 NEMLVRVA
+1486 
-1494 DTSEAEIRRFSAASN
+1494 
-1509 EGLENNLGEQGV
+1509 
-1521 SLFAKYQDKIKALK
+1521 
-1535 EAKKPFVADDV
+1535 
-1546 YNLKYLVNKA
+1546 
-1556 LGESSI
+1556 
-1562 TKENDTSKALFAS
+1562 
-1575 LARGRN
+1575 
-1581 NTILKALNELEKE
+1581 
-1594 NLEQVSKVANMFFDN
+1594 
-1609 AGAFYKEGL
+1609 GAFYKEGL

-1723 IAQKAKNDEVLEA
+1723 IAQKALNLHEKLYLKDND
-1736 EVIEEVGLNE
+1736 
-1746 PMKFLEFQQRK
+1746 
-1757 LLSYIKENTPLKLLE
+1757 TPLNVEYKIVNKDDIKPSFTLS
-1772 HKKELKTRD
+1772 KTQFRS
-1781 ILNFLEQSA
+1781 Q
-1790 LNGKQKVFL
+1790 KQ
-1799 MRNLERDLGKIELKI
+1799 EDLIKKI
-1814 KENESVKAKIKN
+1814 KENFNPDLLVNIRGDLKKGNPIITGEGEV
-1826 TYEIS
+1826 IS
-1831 QSEAKELEEHF
+1831 GNHRAAALKELE
-1842 NFKGK
+1842 G
-1847 KPLLREL
+1847 
-1854 RENEIKHALKSHG
+1854 
-1867 NKESEE
+1867 
-1873 ARGNIAITL
+1873 
-1882 QDIEANYPKI
+1882 
-1892 TQEYD
+1892 
-1897 EKFFTQKGVIYV
+1897 
-1909 KQVNGHH
+1909 
-1916 IVIEEALSGQ
+1916 
-1926 DKLIFKTMW
+1926 
-1935 KTKGNYNKEVLLK
+1935 
-1948 NAKTSPY
+1948 
-1955 PQNADEAVRLETI
+1955 
-1968 SKQEL
+1968 
-1973 EQSNPQQ
+1973 
-1980 SHLSTDESITQNS
+1980 
-1993 QEAKIKEAVKN
+1993 
-2004 HNAIYKEILDNDYIF
+2004 
-2019 TDERSK
+2019 
-2025 MFRKRERELIENLAK
+2025 ENLAK
-2040 DEKVQAFTSQ
+2040 YQNAVKEAFGVELKENEMLVRVVSEDTSEAEIRRFSAASNEGLENNLGEQ
-2050 WGYPFKKDGELHGV
+2050 GVSLFAKYQDKIKALKEAKKPFVADDVYNLKYLVNKALGESSITKEN
-2064 GLDYKAKVY
+2064 DT
-2073 GKGKHKMMRVSGG
+2073 
-2086 GFGSKAFQKK
+2086 SKALFASLAKGRNNTILK
-2096 KERLLE
+2096 ALNE
-2102 LEKER
+2102 LEKENLEQVSKVANMFFDNAGAFYNLTHDLDLPKMQN
-2107 LQEAFKADFGIDGF
+2107 LQNYFSDVLVSAAKADFTRAEDFARLNEDIRAFLDSGDKNAMLKLSPNLVSDLLAKAMGAGFARFARLENPSASLYEFLNGLKKDLLEKGAPDLFSGGKGIKLNERDEFDFAKELILKGQDSEEKFRLYQNLEELKAWKSKSSLNQPTKESLDKDLNKSYTLELENLEPISLNANALSKETEALTQSVESGHKQSTIAKTDEESIAENEAKKSLFESSENFYDYHKELIRKINLEGLDKQNAKDKLYFNTIQTYMEKLCNFEKELSNIVQEVRPFLSLNQKDKIIDKLYRQRDKKDFRNSLKELVYFYVHKDKLGIDD
-2121 ISKYVENGFFETL
+2121 IHKVTMDYAESMAKYVKGLLPYDNHLSFEKL
-2134 WRETSAYKGTD
+2134 
-2145 YGWGVDPRE
+2145 V
-2154 YYPYYEN
+2154 
-2161 RIMPSDTITQA
+2161 
-2172 KEKLQKEKSNWSV
+2172 KEKKLFDEVIRQENKPSV
-2185 KRQEAKGSE
+2185 KPLDEFGVNFEGFKG
-2194 DIIFTD
+2194 
-2200 KKGKEHTLT
+2200 
-2209 KETQKAWLEAF
+2209 
-2220 GLKSLEE
+2220 
-2227 AYIPNFKAEVKEAIN
+2227 KEAIN
-2242 RVLGGEEIKL
+2242 
-2252 TKGSFEKLLKRDRE
+2252 KLLE
-2266 EFLPYIKDTLEK
+2266 E
-2278 ADLIIKDK
+2278 
-2286 ENALIFVKDIGKK
+2286 
-2299 SYFTSVAKNANN
+2299 
-2311 EWVISTNSLK
+2311 
-2321 TLNTLKNRVDDNGE
+2321 
-2335 VLYLSKE
+2335 
-2342 APNILAEAFTKRAFS
+2342 
-2357 NELAKDIIPQKPQQ
+2357 
-2371 KALNL
+2371 
-2376 QEIEQS
+2376 
-2382 LKARKS
+2382 
-2388 QINDEISAN
+2388 
-2397 DKAFKENLK
+2397 
-2406 EVSKVKPILEALK
+2406 
-2419 KEWEALE
+2419 
-2426 PTIVTWTH
+2426 
-2434 TDYSKAKPKKYYKRK
+2434 
-2449 PNLSNLWHIEETLD
+2449 
-2463 VYKGY
+2463 
-2468 ARESDRHAN
+2468 
-2477 QVAREIALL
+2477 
-2486 EKYVKLLKDKE
+2486 
-2497 AEVKAFKA
+2497 
-2505 KAEADEN
+2505 
-2512 ALILESRI
+2512 
-2520 IPIYNQLREAF
+2520 
-2531 KKGHHT
+2531 
-2537 TKQILEANNIK
+2537 
-2548 QDSVQAKEVID
+2548 
-2559 SIAQTR
+2559 
-2565 QYLEDTFNIK
+2565 
-2575 PLEEFGTN
+2575 
-2583 YAEFYRDGKGAVEK
+2583 
-2597 LLKEAED
+2597 
-2604 FKQRGEKGEFKGQV
+2604 QRGQV
-2618 AGAFYKEGLGEID
+2618 KGAFYKEGLGEID

-2785 EAKRQADEY
+2785 EAKRQTDEY

-2800 QQERGGGLFTNEE
+2800 QQERGGGLFTNEQ

-2909 SVQSKR
+2909 IIEPKR

-2949 TSFAKAQKRSEKF
+2949 TSFARAHKRSEKF

-2991 FDNNV
+2991 FDNDV
-2996 RSQNLQSLQNFR
+2996 RSQNLQNLQNFR

-3626 ATWLNKEIL
+3626 ATWLDKEIL

-3900 NEELIQLRCAIEAL
+3900 NEELIQLRYALEAL

-4304 ALSQAELSE
+4304 ALSQADLSE

>member
-12 KSGKEK
+12 QSGKEK

-86 GLSWLGEDKRQ
+86 GLSWLGEEKKQ

-123 AQEKELKRKEALFE
+123 AKEKELKRKEALFE

-198 EKLEKGDLE
+198 EKLERGDLE

-245 NEAER
+245 SEAER

-266 DKENV
+266 DKENI

-475 ILGTLKTLPE
+475 ILGTLKTLPQ

-494 IDEVFSPKMKEELK
+494 INEVFSPKMKEELK

-569 DLVRSDKDG
+569 DLVRSDTHG

-616 NINPREIKHI
+616 NINAREIKHI

-641 ESQISKLYDE
+641 ESQIARLYDE

-708 NFYIFNRDKT
+708 NFYIFNKDKT

-836 SVVENDRASLR
+836 SVVENDRAGVR

-1036 KNDASIAKNLVQGTS
+1036 KNDASIAKNLVQGTAS
-1051 EKLSTSIATSAE
+1051 QLSTSIATSAE

-1136 LIDEFMQNLEDFN
+1136 LIDEFMQNLDTFN
-1149 REKEQFLEAKRI
+1149 AEKEAKLAKIRE

-1170 QARIN
+1170 RKRAEEIYQ
-1175 TIKTAQENAYNAQEA
+1175 AQEA
-1190 NLGKD
+1190 NNLKD
-1195 ILEPSSLKED
+1195 ILEAEEKPLKDE
-1205 FGENFAGYKGKE
+1205 FGVNFEGFKGKE
-1217 AIEKLLE
+1217 AVEKLLE

-1245 WGEITDLEKHK
+1245 WGDENF
-1256 GYGLA
+1256 GLR
-1261 HILDKRKS
+1261 HILNKHGG
-1269 EFVEQGASQSE
+1269 EFKNLARELSE
-1280 AAQKAAE
+1280 AVE
-1287 FAKNEISNI
+1287 
-1296 MQNGKIINKANE
+1296 NGKIVKDDKGRLRLEYENK
-1308 ATRIETQDYRLILK
+1308 IVGIKD
-1322 QNWKGEPTKNKWL
+1322 NWKGEKTAHWV
-1335 VTAYMKKEKGE
+1335 VTAYVKKEKE
-1346 SISSTPFTKEDN
+1346 ASLYTSASFTKGEA
-1358 LSLNS
+1358 LPLNS
-1363 KESIAQKA
+1363 NESIAQNALSADEAISILQSAQAKQVPKELDIEGFLKELESVENKENFISHLSKKEDA
-1371 LNLHEK
+1371 KSRLAYLNLVKPTLEEADLILKTKNKNDEPTKEFIKAFQDENKRFFYIVITEQDNEKKLLTAFKTNKLRELKNRIEKARDFGEISFAHRFIKKSPTAENILKQKSLNLTEK

-1461 KELEGENLAKYQNAV
+1461 KELKGENLAKYQNAV

-1609 AGAFYKEGL
+1609 AGAFYNL
-1618 GEIDLVWG
+1618 THDLDLPKMQNLQNYFSDVLVSAAKADFTRAEDFARLNEDITAFLDSG
-1626 DKNYGLEH
+1626 DKNAMLKLSPNLVSDLLAKAMGAGFARFARLENPSASLYEFLNGLKKDLLEKGAPDLFSGGKG
-1634 ILNKHGGEFKN
+1634 IKLNERDEFDFAKELILKGQDSEEKFRLYQNLEELKAWKSKSSLNQPTKESLDKDLNKSYTLELENLEPVSLNANALSKETEALTQSVESGHKQSTTIAKTDDESIAENAKSEKAEFESFKDKIKELYTKYEGLSPYDKSASQLRIKLLNEEIEPEIKKEFKN
-1645 LARELSEA
+1645 IIDKFKGAD
-1653 VENGKIVKD
+1653 NKD
-1662 DKGRLRLEYE
+1662 KMLR
-1672 NKIVGIKD
+1672 V
-1680 NWKGEKTAHWVVTAY
+1680 
-1695 VKKEKEASLYTSASF
+1695 
-1710 TKGEALPLNSNES
+1710 
-1723 IAQKAKNDEVLEA
+1723 
-1736 EVIEEVGLNE
+1736 
-1746 PMKFLEFQQRK
+1746 
-1757 LLSYIKENTPLKLLE
+1757 IKENKEKLSDYLAFHIALRKDIYIDGYGVGKYDFYDKLIRNFFKLRENKPGSEIYDDSNYRTLAALENLSNKNTSLYFSFRDLNGKVEGFKTYPRIQDLLFYDLPLGDDLKNAVILSTKDKHLKEKLIEKLKAYIDKKIYADFLE
-1772 HKKELKTRD
+1772 YKIKDLESRNPKNSHFENYKDEKWDEEALKSFKKELEDLRANEK
-1781 ILNFLEQSA
+1781 A
-1790 LNGKQKVFL
+1790 QKL
-1799 MRNLERDLGKIELKI
+1799 
-1814 KENESVKAKIKN
+1814 
-1826 TYEIS
+1826 
-1831 QSEAKELEEHF
+1831 
-1842 NFKGK
+1842 
-1847 KPLLREL
+1847 
-1854 RENEIKHALKSHG
+1854 
-1867 NKESEE
+1867 
-1873 ARGNIAITL
+1873 
-1882 QDIEANYPKI
+1882 
-1892 TQEYD
+1892 
-1897 EKFFTQKGVIYV
+1897 
-1909 KQVNGHH
+1909 
-1916 IVIEEALSGQ
+1916 
-1926 DKLIFKTMW
+1926 
-1935 KTKGNYNKEVLLK
+1935 
-1948 NAKTSPY
+1948 
-1955 PQNADEAVRLETI
+1955 
-1968 SKQEL
+1968 
-1973 EQSNPQQ
+1973 
-1980 SHLSTDESITQNS
+1980 
-1993 QEAKIKEAVKN
+1993 
-2004 HNAIYKEILDNDYIF
+2004 
-2019 TDERSK
+2019 
-2025 MFRKRERELIENLAK
+2025 
-2040 DEKVQAFTSQ
+2040 
-2050 WGYPFKKDGELHGV
+2050 
-2064 GLDYKAKVY
+2064 
-2073 GKGKHKMMRVSGG
+2073 
-2086 GFGSKAFQKK
+2086 
-2096 KERLLE
+2096 
-2102 LEKER
+2102 
-2107 LQEAFKADFGIDGF
+2107 
-2121 ISKYVENGFFETL
+2121 
-2134 WRETSAYKGTD
+2134 
-2145 YGWGVDPRE
+2145 
-2154 YYPYYEN
+2154 
-2161 RIMPSDTITQA
+2161 
-2172 KEKLQKEKSNWSV
+2172 
-2185 KRQEAKGSE
+2185 EAKGSE

-2299 SYFTSVAKNANN
+2299 SYFTSVAKNASN

-2342 APNILAEAFTKRAFS
+2342 ASNILAEAFTKRAFS

-2376 QEIEQS
+2376 QEIEQL

-2583 YAEFYRDGKGAVEK
+2583 YAEFYKDGKGAVEK

-2631 LVWGDSKKGLS
+2631 LVWGDEKIGLKKIIEKHLSDFENFEGKDEAEKMVNALNEIIENGKIITENGINTLWLKKDDEYYLIGLSRGWSGKGENEWIITSYKKTKGKIPDELKGDTANLSAYSDEFNPLLTSKDEPLNSKDIIPQQKIKFAMEKFNYDEKKAKDLLEWHKNSHALTKDENGLPKVFYHGTYSKFRVFRRVGKASQQGFFFTPSQKATEEYGDITLNTFLNIKNPFRADELKINKEADLQKWADILKLDYDKEKYESFKDLKTKLEKVKEATKKAGFKFHSASGGSVYVIDNKGRNSFINLNELDKENKRVVEAFKGLETEDIYFYYVVRNEFDLVLYALNKNDRYFHTSGRDEVKRVLEKLGYDGAVLNDTIITVFNSNQIKHIDNKGSFTDTKGNVTSKKPKDKEAEFSYFNEKSDNIYHSNPHLGAGLVGGVLNGVEQDENGNLSFDPVKFAMGFLGGAAGSKAVKESIKWRANKVKKAYPNIAKNNPALMEQIAKRDLLTYAKNETQNALTRLLNKNKLFDSTKGLFAGEKALLNEAYAPHKARLEKAKELEGSGADEIEIWEKTGWYKDKDHKWKFEISQRGGELDLAKIKDKDSEAKLGEILKDDELFKAYPQLRDMSVKHVDLSGNYGFYYVPYNDIKLVRPHIQLDIDEIKTSPYKVKEVLYHEIQHAIQHKEQFAYGLS
-2642 HILERRKEDFIK
+2642 YMAETYERYLKQHGEVEARNIQERMKNPTKIHPHKTMDTDIEDTIAESALSTEYSEAFSRKLEKSF
-2654 QGLDENEAL
+2654 LDESGRIAYKAL
-2663 ERALEFVKKIPQII
+2663 IHKAEVLPQSLNLKGFKQMIFNNDKTKQLNAENALIKTPV
-2677 EQGEVK
+2677 GEVK
-2683 VGVNRAFVDTKDDR
+2683 VNVLRAFNHYMKNGKNGNHKENR
-2697 ALIAL
+2697 QALNATFMPTL
-2702 DYKGK
+2702 LEPKFVTRDEEGTMYYYKPFISK
-2707 DKKWVITAYK
+2707 DKQYHIT
-2717 MDDPSQADTHLT
+2717 S
-2729 RLNTSTSSVSRAS
+2729 
-2742 VVNES
+2742 
-2747 IAQNEH
+2747 
-2753 NAVAWDEFE
+2753 
-2762 AFKDKDDILK
+2762 
-2772 ANLKGEQNSAKEN
+2772 
-2785 EAKRQADEY
+2785 
-2794 ESLNAI
+2794 
-2800 QQERGGGLFTNEE
+2800 
-2813 LNRGQSRH
+2813 
-2821 ARGNERD
+2821 
-2828 GVGVSKV
+2828 
-2835 DGSKSQTLFSEGD
+2835 
-2848 FENSRTRSGGNGGR
+2848 
-2862 GYTAGEENALSIRG
+2862 
-2876 NNSSSGEVLNA
+2876 
-2887 DENYIRENNP
+2887 
-2897 RYNDT
+2897 
-2902 KRPREDN
+2902 
-2909 SVQSKR
+2909 
-2915 SLHMGAN
+2915 
-2922 KTNGG
+2922 
-2927 ANDRSILLKPQ
+2927 
-2938 WSEALEKQGLF
+2938 
-2949 TSFAKAQKRSEKF
+2949 
-2962 TFTDTSDANKIL
+2962 
-2974 EDNFQALEGLK
+2974 
-2985 YVIKSG
+2985 
-2991 FDNNV
+2991 
-2996 RSQNLQSLQNFR
+2996 
-3008 GFGKGTNALLKLRGE
+3008 
-3023 EKEKWAKLLKELT
+3023 
-3036 DLTGEKI
+3036 
-3043 TITDLVKRSADAYYT
+3043 
-3058 PDVIIGKMANLTE
+3058 
-3071 FFAKEAGEDLAKLIK
+3071 
-3086 LEPSAGIGRFLNAFE
+3086 
-3101 LSNFYAVEKDA
+3101 
-3112 LSANIA
+3112 
-3118 KALYE
+3118 
-3123 KGGAIINNGAYE
+3123 
-3135 KSPLKINNTFDL
+3135 
-3147 VIGNPPYANFK
+3147 
-3158 IGDDEFRENIHN
+3158 
-3170 YFMKKNI
+3170 
-3177 DVLKPNGLS
+3177 
-3186 LQIITHNFLDAQ
+3186 
-3198 SDYTRKVMAKDA
+3198 
-3210 VFLGAVRLANNVF
+3210 
-3223 KDASVTTDIIAFR
+3223 
-3236 KKAPDEMDKEFNTSW
+3236 
-3251 VESVEYEGAYL
+3251 
-3262 NKYFLENP
+3262 
-3270 QNVIGKMEVVK
+3270 
-3281 NQFGGKTIAVKPN
+3281 IAVK
-3294 GFDIEN
+3294 
-3300 LNLSNYIKNDKL
+3300 
-3312 FKRVEGYIDN
+3312 
-3322 KLLSKAVQRIEEKE
+3322 
-3336 KGVSF
+3336 
-3341 FGSARSGELRF
+3341 
-3352 DKESDKFLVLDD
+3352 
-3364 QQNTHDFNIYE
+3364 
-3375 RISEAKP
+3375 
-3382 NWQES
+3382 
-3387 SINNR
+3387 
-3392 VEALKEMMPQI
+3392 
-3403 EKLKKALFDLKE
+3403 
-3415 AELNPNSSDE
+3415 
-3425 KIEIL
+3425 
-3430 RRILNKAYD
+3430 
-3439 ELHGKNGSFRNARGK
+3439 KNGNLDYATSYNAT
-3454 ISQKW
+3454 
-3459 ELYDILDDTSFE
+3459 EN
-3471 LFALEKKAIVEE
+3471 
-3483 RGDKKIVIGSEKSEI
+3483 
-3498 FHKRLVKPYEAPTSA
+3498 RLRQMIKH
-3513 NNINEALQIS
+3513 
-3523 KAEYGKIDLVRMS
+3523 
-3536 ELLSKDM
+3536 
-3543 SEVENELLE
+3543 NELV
-3552 QKRIYKDHLGGNV
+3552 Y
-3565 EKDEFLSGN
+3565 EKD
-3574 VREKIARFYDE
+3574 
-3585 NGSLNLSSDEK
+3585 
-3596 IRAFQMQSLEDL
+3596 
-3608 KAIVPDDIELPFI
+3608 
-3621 NIPLG
+3621 
-3626 ATWLNKEIL
+3626 
-3635 REFFAKELEI
+3635 
-3645 GEVNFKRAGN
+3645 
-3655 RWYLLGK
+3655 
-3662 FNGSLEITTS
+3662 
-3672 EDYLRDTGIKAINAV
+3672 
-3687 DYILKMM
+3687 
-3694 NNESLEV
+3694 
-3701 KTSKTK
+3701 
-3707 ADGSIKHY
+3707 
-3715 KDPIATQKLQD
+3715 
-3726 LKIKLEKQLKNF
+3726 
-3738 IMDNEEYAEQTKRVY
+3738 
-3753 NDVFNS
+3753 
-3759 EVIRKYDGSHI
+3759 
-3770 RLMETNEDISL
+3770 
-3781 RSHQNNAVYRF
+3781 
-3792 LQKSNTL
+3792 
-3799 LAHDVGTGKTYTMIA
+3799 
-3814 SAMLSKQ
+3814 
-3821 LGLAKKSLI
+3821 
-3830 VTPNNVSP
+3830 
-3838 QMAREARELFPNARI
+3838 
-3853 KLIQGVSTKEKNRLM
+3853 
-3868 ADVKN
+3868 
-3873 NEYDL
+3873 
-3878 IIVSYDTFKV
+3878 
-3888 MNANPKLYADYL
+3888 
-3900 NEELIQLRCAIEAL
+3900 
-3914 ENSDEGDERIMK
+3914 
-3926 QLAKRLESEEAK
+3926 
-3938 LEHYLEQ
+3938 
-3945 VANGSQN
+3945 
-3952 VFFEDLGIDNL
+3952 
-3963 IFDEAHY
+3963 
-3970 LKKLPIFTKQ
+3970 
-3980 GNVRGIQRGKSQ
+3980 
-3992 RALDAYIK
+3992 
-4000 IKHHQSLNKKVMFA
+4000 
-4014 TGTPITNFVSDIYV
+4014 
-4028 MQKFLG
+4028 
-4034 RKALEDSNISEFDDW
+4034 
-4049 SAMFAGS
+4049 
-4056 QTQFELKASGNYE
+4056 
-4069 ATTRLRNFANLPEL
+4069 
-4083 KKMYY
+4083 
-4088 EFTDVVTKDDVKK
+4088 
-4101 QIMESTGEQIE
+4101 
-4112 PTPVYEE
+4112 
-4119 VIIKQSEA
+4119 
-4127 QKAFYEEIKERA
+4127 
-4139 VNLKGKKIE
+4139 
-4148 KGGDNHLKILSDANK
+4148 
-4163 ASLDMRLIYPHL
+4163 
-4175 ERDANG
+4175 
-4181 KVMQAA
+4181 
-4187 EKIVENYHL
+4187 
-4196 WDADK
+4196 
-4201 GTQLVF
+4201 
-4207 LDKSTPKKSIT
+4207 
-4218 SAKRAKLENKLSA
+4218 
-4231 IKEKLEKYENDDI
+4231 
-4244 NLSEEALEKLEKE
+4244 
-4257 KVEIEEILEMAGEGF
+4257 
-4272 SVYEDLRKL
+4272 
-4281 LIEKGIKPEEIAFV
+4281 
-4295 QDYDKAGTG
+4295 
-4304 ALSQAELSE
+4304 
-4313 KINNGKIRVLIG
+4313 
-4325 STAKMGAGAN
+4325 
-4335 YQRKLSALHHLDLD
+4335 
-4349 WTPANMEQREGRIIR
+4349 
-4364 QGNELFKKYGDEFKA
+4364 
-4379 KIYYYVTEQTSDT
+4379 
-4392 VMLQTLNQKRKIIKQ
+4392 
-4407 ITDINEKARFL
+4407 
-4418 EDSSED
+4418 
-4424 DFMARLQAATSPYAE
+4424 
-4439 EELRFLGIDKEISLL
+4439 
-4454 NSELENSAYVIKS
+4454 
-4467 AEREILKQNEA
+4467 
-4478 VEGFEAIKSLLPSI
+4478 
-4492 LKKAENNISFKT
+4492 
-4504 KEGKIIDFNAKPKKD
+4504 
-4519 EASPHEKLNMS
+4519 
-4530 VKKSIESLFNSS
+4530 
-4542 EKLMQIGEYRG
+4542 
-4553 SKLFALKAGNAKC
+4553 
-4566 VIKMGENLQNS
+4566 
-4577 LYFTELDYMDIKGA
+4577 
-4591 FSANLRFKNAF
+4591 
-4602 EKISKNS
+4602 
-4609 YFTDLE
+4609 
-4615 QKIKDAKE
+4615 
-4623 AQKRALKKLENEKAR
+4623 
-4638 DLSEINKTLNDALV
+4638 
-4652 EKAELAIF
+4652 
-4660 LGRAEQEH
+4660 
-4668 KSLVSAVHNVPDIK
+4668 
-4682 ENEEDKFT
+4682 
-4690 KLEEFIMAKYN
+4690 
-4701 KN
+4701 

>member
-12 KSGKEK
+12 QSGKEK

-35 KLEQENKGDENAIY
+35 KLEQETKGDENAIY

-86 GLSWLGEDKRQ
+86 GLSWLGEEKKQ

-111 NSKQGLIQADLK
+111 NSKLGLIQADLK
-123 AQEKELKRKEALFE
+123 AKEKELKRKEALFE

-198 EKLEKGDLE
+198 EKLERGDLE

-245 NEAER
+245 SEAER

-266 DKENV
+266 DKENI

-381 GGLKGFN
+381 GGMKGFN

-452 VKPLAKGLYKG
+452 VKPLAKRLYKG

-475 ILGTLKTLPE
+475 ILGTLKTLPQ

-569 DLVRSDKDG
+569 DLVRSDTHG

-616 NINPREIKHI
+616 NINAREIKHI

-708 NFYIFNRDKT
+708 NFYIFNKDKT

-982 LKEFNAD
+982 LKEFNTD

-1036 KNDASIAKNLVQGTS
+1036 KNDASIAKNLVQGTAS
-1051 EKLSTSIATSAE
+1051 QLSTSIATSAE

-1068 KVVKGA
+1068 KVVKGG

-1087 FGLFSKQIQ
+1087 FGLFAKQIQ

-1136 LIDEFMQNLEDFN
+1136 LIDEFMQNLDTFN
-1149 REKEQFLEAKRI
+1149 AEKEAKLAKIRE

-1175 TIKTAQENAYNAQEA
+1175 AIKTAQENAYNAQEA
-1190 NLGKD
+1190 NLGND

-1205 FGENFAGYKGKE
+1205 FGENFTGYKGKE

-1224 EQRGQVKGAFYKEG
+1224 EQRGQV
-1238 LGEIDLV
+1238 
-1245 WGEITDLEKHK
+1245 
-1256 GYGLA
+1256 
-1261 HILDKRKS
+1261 R
-1269 EFVEQGASQSE
+1269 
-1280 AAQKAAE
+1280 
-1287 FAKNEISNI
+1287 
-1296 MQNGKIINKANE
+1296 
-1308 ATRIETQDYRLILK
+1308 
-1322 QNWKGEPTKNKWL
+1322 
-1335 VTAYMKKEKGE
+1335 
-1346 SISSTPFTKEDN
+1346 
-1358 LSLNS
+1358 
-1363 KESIAQKA
+1363 
-1371 LNLHEK
+1371 
-1377 LYLKDNDTPLNVEYK
+1377 
-1392 IVNKDDIKPSFTLSK
+1392 
-1407 TQFRSQKQEDLIK
+1407 
-1420 KIKENFNPD
+1420 
-1429 LLVNIRGDLK
+1429 
-1439 KGNPIITKEGEV
+1439 
-1451 ISGNHRAAAL
+1451 
-1461 KELEGENLAKYQNAV
+1461 
-1476 KEAFGVELKE
+1476 
-1486 NEMLVRVA
+1486 
-1494 DTSEAEIRRFSAASN
+1494 
-1509 EGLENNLGEQGV
+1509 
-1521 SLFAKYQDKIKALK
+1521 
-1535 EAKKPFVADDV
+1535 
-1546 YNLKYLVNKA
+1546 
-1556 LGESSI
+1556 
-1562 TKENDTSKALFAS
+1562 
-1575 LARGRN
+1575 
-1581 NTILKALNELEKE
+1581 
-1594 NLEQVSKVANMFFDN
+1594 
-1609 AGAFYKEGL
+1609 GAFYKEGL

-1626 DKNYGLEH
+1626 DENFGLRH
-1634 ILNKHGGEFKN
+1634 ILEQRTKQWGEEKALKFISHLNENIEKGQI
-1645 LARELSEA
+1645 
-1653 VENGKIVKD
+1653 VEVQ
-1662 DKGRLRLEYE
+1662 KGRAA
-1672 NKIVGIKD
+1672 IKTD
-1680 NWKGEKTAHWVVTAY
+1680 LTTIILD
-1695 VKKEKEASLYTSASF
+1695 KKENNNFVLTAFRDRNNKKELESLNLSQSKTFTSENA
-1710 TKGEALPLNSNES
+1710 EANAKESPVTSLNQES
-1723 IAQKAKNDEVLEA
+1723 IIAQKAKNDEVLEA

-1757 LLSYIKENTPLKLLE
+1757 LLTYIKENTPLRLLE

-1799 MRNLERDLGKIELKI
+1799 MRNLERDFTKLK
-1814 KENESVKAKIKN
+1814 EDF
-1826 TYEIS
+1826 
-1831 QSEAKELEEHF
+1831 KELESQS
-1842 NFKGK
+1842 FKRDLLDKTKPLRKAEKEELTSEVLEQVQKENLKLYLNDTSGNLTKFLNAK
-1847 KPLLREL
+1847 KPFKITMRGA
-1854 RENEIKHALKSHG
+1854 NIKHILNRHG
-1867 NKESEE
+1867 ENS
-1873 ARGNIAITL
+1873 TL
-1882 QDIEANYPKI
+1882 AKNGQPFVNLEDIKK
-1892 TQEYD
+1892 YD
-1897 EKFFTQKGVIYV
+1897 EIINNADRQILKENDKGEKTLLSG
-1909 KQVNGHH
+1909 KQINGHY
-1916 IVIEEALSGQ
+1916 IVISSVRLKNGEL
-1926 DKLIFKTMW
+1926 KLKTM
-1935 KTKGNYNKEVLLK
+1935 YKENGKLENDKAFKSVKLPSETPSVLRGQSL
-1948 NAKTSPY
+1948 TTDLDGY
-1955 PQNADEAVRLETI
+1955 P
-1968 SKQEL
+1968 
-1973 EQSNPQQ
+1973 
-1980 SHLSTDESITQNS
+1980 SHADESIAQNS

-2025 MFRKRERELIENLAK
+2025 IFRKRERELIENLAK

-2073 GKGKHKMMRVSGG
+2073 GKGEHKMMRVSGG
-2086 GFGSKAFQKK
+2086 GFGSATQQKK
-2096 KERLLE
+2096 QERLLE

-2145 YGWGVDPRE
+2145 YGWGVQPRE

-2172 KEKLQKEKSNWSV
+2172 KEKLQKEKSSWSV
-2185 KRQEAKGSE
+2185 KRQETKGSEDIIFTDKKGKEHTLTKETQKAWLEAFNLKSLDEAYIPNLPRELKEALGKEIKLTKGSLYKIVEKGREKYIPQMKQTLQNPDFALRDRDNMLILAKQIEDKQYFTSVNLETKDYFISVSNAPKKENILKNKVENGAEILYQSPNAKSIFYTDTLLQTDKSSANKIDEDIIAQNAKSERAEFESFKDKIKELYTKYEGLNPYDKSESQLRSKLLNEEIEPEIKKEFKSIIDKFKGADNKDKILRVIKENKEELSDYLAFHIALRKDIYIDGYGEGRYDFYDKSIRDFFKLRENKPGSEIYDDSNYRALAALENLSNKNTSLYFSFRDLNGKIGEFKTYPRIQDLLFYDLILGDDLKNAVILSTKDKHLKEKLIEKLKAYIDKKIYADFLEYKIKDLESRNPKNSHFENYKDEKWDEEALKSLQKELEDLRANEKAQKLEAKGSE

-2220 GLKSLEE
+2220 NLKSLEE

-2597 LLKEAED
+2597 LLAE
-2604 FKQRGEKGEFKGQV
+2604 KQGQV

-2631 LVWGDSKKGLS
+2631 LVWGDENFGLRHIIDKHGDEFEDIAAELDEIIAKGV
-2642 HILERRKEDFIK
+2642 LEKGEHRYFIK
-2654 QGLDENEAL
+2654 HNDYKGM
-2663 ERALEFVKKIPQII
+2663 
-2677 EQGEVK
+2677 
-2683 VGVNRAFVDTKDDR
+2683 
-2697 ALIAL
+2697 IAL

-2707 DKKWVITAYK
+2707 ESNAWILTLYKDKSALNPAYQHQIK
-2717 MDDPSQADTHLT
+2717 HNT
-2729 RLNTSTSSVSRAS
+2729 NTSSETRANGEFENSNIKNANLQKEKVDKLFHGDAEVISAQGKFNELEALNLTDEDIIPQQKIKFAMEKFHYDEKKAKDLLEWHKNSHALTKDENGLPKVFYHGTYAKFEVFKRVGKASQQGFFFTPIQKATEQYGDTSLSTFLNIKNPFRADELKINS
-2742 VVNES
+2742 EADLQKWADILKLDYDKEKYESFKDLKTKLEKVKEATKKAGFEFHSASGGGVYVIDNKGRNSFINLEELDKENKRVV
-2747 IAQNEH
+2747 
-2753 NAVAWDEFE
+2753 E
-2762 AFKDKDDILK
+2762 AFKGLETEDIYFYYVVR
-2772 ANLKGEQNSAKEN
+2772 N
-2785 EAKRQADEY
+2785 EFDLVLYVLNKNDRYFHTSGRDEVKKVLEKLGY
-2794 ESLNAI
+2794 
-2800 QQERGGGLFTNEE
+2800 
-2813 LNRGQSRH
+2813 
-2821 ARGNERD
+2821 D
-2828 GVGVSKV
+2828 GV
-2835 DGSKSQTLFSEGD
+2835 
-2848 FENSRTRSGGNGGR
+2848 
-2862 GYTAGEENALSIRG
+2862 
-2876 NNSSSGEVLNA
+2876 VLN
-2887 DENYIRENNP
+2887 
-2897 RYNDT
+2897 DT
-2902 KRPREDN
+2902 IITVFNSNQIKHIDN
-2909 SVQSKR
+2909 KGS
-2915 SLHMGAN
+2915 
-2922 KTNGG
+2922 
-2927 ANDRSILLKPQ
+2927 
-2938 WSEALEKQGLF
+2938 
-2949 TSFAKAQKRSEKF
+2949 
-2962 TFTDTSDANKIL
+2962 FTDTKGNVTSKKPKNKEAEFSYFNEKSDNIYHSNPHLGAGLVGGVLNGVEQDENGNLSFDPVKFAMGFLGGSGGSFALKKGFQIL
-2974 EDNFQALEGLK
+2974 EKNPELKEKIINELADTLAQGFEKAREKYSLLNLLEPRYIVKNEKGRKIQAKTMLKELEREQNKNLQN
-2985 YVIKSG
+2985 II
-2991 FDNNV
+2991 
-2996 RSQNLQSLQNFR
+2996 RQNLQNLPLNNKPLELSEKQVKLLINRFANAR
-3008 GFGKGTNALLKLRGE
+3008 NLKEHLNTRADNRKELYALLND
-3023 EKEKWAKLLKELT
+3023 T
-3036 DLTGEKI
+3036 
-3043 TITDLVKRSADAYYT
+3043 
-3058 PDVIIGKMANLTE
+3058 
-3071 FFAKEAGEDLAKLIK
+3071 
-3086 LEPSAGIGRFLNAFE
+3086 
-3101 LSNFYAVEKDA
+3101 
-3112 LSANIA
+3112 
-3118 KALYE
+3118 
-3123 KGGAIINNGAYE
+3123 
-3135 KSPLKINNTFDL
+3135 
-3147 VIGNPPYANFK
+3147 
-3158 IGDDEFRENIHN
+3158 
-3170 YFMKKNI
+3170 
-3177 DVLKPNGLS
+3177 
-3186 LQIITHNFLDAQ
+3186 
-3198 SDYTRKVMAKDA
+3198 
-3210 VFLGAVRLANNVF
+3210 
-3223 KDASVTTDIIAFR
+3223 
-3236 KKAPDEMDKEFNTSW
+3236 
-3251 VESVEYEGAYL
+3251 
-3262 NKYFLENP
+3262 LENP
-3270 QNVIGKMEVVK
+3270 QIHFIKEGRDKYVK
-3281 NQFGGKTIAVKPN
+3281 RYKGDVNEPYFYLLITQDKDKIFITHLKTR
-3294 GFDIEN
+3294 DIKY
-3300 LNLSNYIKNDKL
+3300 LS
-3312 FKRVEGYIDN
+3312 R
-3322 KLLSKAVQRIEEKE
+3322 
-3336 KGVSF
+3336 
-3341 FGSARSGELRF
+3341 
-3352 DKESDKFLVLDD
+3352 
-3364 QQNTHDFNIYE
+3364 
-3375 RISEAKP
+3375 
-3382 NWQES
+3382 
-3387 SINNR
+3387 
-3392 VEALKEMMPQI
+3392 
-3403 EKLKKALFDLKE
+3403 
-3415 AELNPNSSDE
+3415 
-3425 KIEIL
+3425 
-3430 RRILNKAYD
+3430 
-3439 ELHGKNGSFRNARGK
+3439 
-3454 ISQKW
+3454 
-3459 ELYDILDDTSFE
+3459 
-3471 LFALEKKAIVEE
+3471 
-3483 RGDKKIVIGSEKSEI
+3483 
-3498 FHKRLVKPYEAPTSA
+3498 
-3513 NNINEALQIS
+3513 QIS
-3523 KAEYGKIDLVRMS
+3523 
-3536 ELLSKDM
+3536 
-3543 SEVENELLE
+3543 N
-3552 QKRIYKDHLGGNV
+3552 
-3565 EKDEFLSGN
+3565 
-3574 VREKIARFYDE
+3574 
-3585 NGSLNLSSDEK
+3585 
-3596 IRAFQMQSLEDL
+3596 
-3608 KAIVPDDIELPFI
+3608 
-3621 NIPLG
+3621 
-3626 ATWLNKEIL
+3626 
-3635 REFFAKELEI
+3635 
-3645 GEVNFKRAGN
+3645 
-3655 RWYLLGK
+3655 
-3662 FNGSLEITTS
+3662 
-3672 EDYLRDTGIKAINAV
+3672 
-3687 DYILKMM
+3687 
-3694 NNESLEV
+3694 
-3701 KTSKTK
+3701 
-3707 ADGSIKHY
+3707 
-3715 KDPIATQKLQD
+3715 
-3726 LKIKLEKQLKNF
+3726 
-3738 IMDNEEYAEQTKRVY
+3738 AEQIK
-3753 NDVFNS
+3753 
-3759 EVIRKYDGSHI
+3759 KGA
-3770 RLMETNEDISL
+3770 DI
-3781 RSHQNNAVYRF
+3781 
-3792 LQKSNTL
+3792 
-3799 LAHDVGTGKTYTMIA
+3799 
-3814 SAMLSKQ
+3814 
-3821 LGLAKKSLI
+3821 
-3830 VTPNNVSP
+3830 
-3838 QMAREARELFPNARI
+3838 
-3853 KLIQGVSTKEKNRLM
+3853 
-3868 ADVKN
+3868 
-3873 NEYDL
+3873 
-3878 IIVSYDTFKV
+3878 
-3888 MNANPKLYADYL
+3888 
-3900 NEELIQLRCAIEAL
+3900 IEAL
-3914 ENSDEGDERIMK
+3914 
-3926 QLAKRLESEEAK
+3926 
-3938 LEHYLEQ
+3938 
-3945 VANGSQN
+3945 
-3952 VFFEDLGIDNL
+3952 
-3963 IFDEAHY
+3963 
-3970 LKKLPIFTKQ
+3970 
-3980 GNVRGIQRGKSQ
+3980 SQ
-3992 RALDAYIK
+3992 RA
-4000 IKHHQSLNKKVMFA
+4000 
-4014 TGTPITNFVSDIYV
+4014 G
-4028 MQKFLG
+4028 
-4034 RKALEDSNISEFDDW
+4034 DD
-4049 SAMFAGS
+4049 
-4056 QTQFELKASGNYE
+4056 KAS
-4069 ATTRLRNFANLPEL
+4069 
-4083 KKMYY
+4083 
-4088 EFTDVVTKDDVKK
+4088 
-4101 QIMESTGEQIE
+4101 
-4112 PTPVYEE
+4112 
-4119 VIIKQSEA
+4119 
-4127 QKAFYEEIKERA
+4127 
-4139 VNLKGKKIE
+4139 
-4148 KGGDNHLKILSDANK
+4148 
-4163 ASLDMRLIYPHL
+4163 AS
-4175 ERDANG
+4175 
-4181 KVMQAA
+4181 
-4187 EKIVENYHL
+4187 
-4196 WDADK
+4196 
-4201 GTQLVF
+4201 
-4207 LDKSTPKKSIT
+4207 
-4218 SAKRAKLENKLSA
+4218 
-4231 IKEKLEKYENDDI
+4231 
-4244 NLSEEALEKLEKE
+4244 
-4257 KVEIEEILEMAGEGF
+4257 
-4272 SVYEDLRKL
+4272 
-4281 LIEKGIKPEEIAFV
+4281 
-4295 QDYDKAGTG
+4295 
-4304 ALSQAELSE
+4304 
-4313 KINNGKIRVLIG
+4313 
-4325 STAKMGAGAN
+4325 
-4335 YQRKLSALHHLDLD
+4335 
-4349 WTPANMEQREGRIIR
+4349 
-4364 QGNELFKKYGDEFKA
+4364 
-4379 KIYYYVTEQTSDT
+4379 
-4392 VMLQTLNQKRKIIKQ
+4392 
-4407 ITDINEKARFL
+4407 
-4418 EDSSED
+4418 
-4424 DFMARLQAATSPYAE
+4424 
-4439 EELRFLGIDKEISLL
+4439 
-4454 NSELENSAYVIKS
+4454 
-4467 AEREILKQNEA
+4467 
-4478 VEGFEAIKSLLPSI
+4478 
-4492 LKKAENNISFKT
+4492 
-4504 KEGKIIDFNAKPKKD
+4504 KKD
-4519 EASPHEKLNMS
+4519 
-4530 VKKSIESLFNSS
+4530 
-4542 EKLMQIGEYRG
+4542 Y
-4553 SKLFALKAGNAKC
+4553 SK
-4566 VIKMGENLQNS
+4566 
-4577 LYFTELDYMDIKGA
+4577 
-4591 FSANLRFKNAF
+4591 
-4602 EKISKNS
+4602 
-4609 YFTDLE
+4609 
-4615 QKIKDAKE
+4615 
-4623 AQKRALKKLENEKAR
+4623 
-4638 DLSEINKTLNDALV
+4638 
-4652 EKAELAIF
+4652 
-4660 LGRAEQEH
+4660 
-4668 KSLVSAVHNVPDIK
+4668 
-4682 ENEEDKFT
+4682 
-4690 KLEEFIMAKYN
+4690 
-4701 KN
+4701 

>member
-12 KSGKEK
+12 QSGKEK

-35 KLEQENKGDENAIY
+35 KLEQETKGDESAIY

-86 GLSWLGEDKRQ
+86 GLSWLGEEKKQ

-123 AQEKELKRKEALFE
+123 EKERQMQKKEALFE

-198 EKLEKGDLE
+198 EKLERGDLE

-221 ELDYKKAL
+221 EPDYKKAL

-245 NEAER
+245 SEAER

-266 DKENV
+266 DKENI

-381 GGLKGFN
+381 GGMKGFN

-475 ILGTLKTLPE
+475 VLGGLKTLPT

-569 DLVRSDKDG
+569 DLVRSDTHG

-616 NINPREIKHI
+616 NINAREIKHI

-641 ESQISKLYDE
+641 ESQIARLYDE

-692 ENGVTF
+692 EKGVTF

-708 NFYIFNRDKT
+708 NFYIFNKDKT

-836 SVVENDRASLR
+836 SVVENDRAGVR

-1068 KVVKGA
+1068 KVVKGG

-1087 FGLFSKQIQ
+1087 FGLFAKQIQ

-1136 LIDEFMQNLEDFN
+1136 LIDEFMQNLDTFN
-1149 REKEQFLEAKRI
+1149 AEKEAKLAKIRE

-1175 TIKTAQENAYNAQEA
+1175 AIKTAQENAYNAQEA

-1195 ILEPSSLKED
+1195 ILEAEEKPLKDE
-1205 FGENFAGYKGKE
+1205 FGVNFEGFKGKE
-1217 AIEKLLE
+1217 AINKLLE

-1245 WGEITDLEKHK
+1245 WGDENF
-1256 GYGLA
+1256 GLR
-1261 HILDKRKS
+1261 HILNKHGG
-1269 EFVEQGASQSE
+1269 EFKNLAKELSE
-1280 AAQKAAE
+1280 AVE
-1287 FAKNEISNI
+1287 
-1296 MQNGKIINKANE
+1296 NGKIVKDDKGRLRLEYENKIVA
-1308 ATRIETQDYRLILK
+1308 IKD
-1322 QNWKGEPTKNKWL
+1322 NWKGEKTAHWV
-1335 VTAYMKKEKGE
+1335 VTAYVKKEKE
-1346 SISSTPFTKEDN
+1346 ASLYTSASFTKGET
-1358 LSLNS
+1358 LPLNS

-1392 IVNKDDIKPSFTLSK
+1392 IVNKDDIKPTFTLSK

-1609 AGAFYKEGL
+1609 AGAFYNL
-1618 GEIDLVWG
+1618 THDLDLPKMQNLQNYFSDVLVSAAKADFTRAEDFARLNEDIRAFLDSG
-1626 DKNYGLEH
+1626 DKNAMLK
-1634 ILNKHGGEFKN
+1634 LSPN
-1645 LARELSEA
+1645 LVSDLLAKAMGAGFARFA
-1653 VENGKIVKD
+1653 
-1662 DKGRLRLEYE
+1662 RLE
-1672 NKIVGIKD
+1672 NPS
-1680 NWKGEKTAHWVVTAY
+1680 
-1695 VKKEKEASLYTSASF
+1695 ASLYEFLNGLKKDLLEKGAPDLFSGGKGIKLNERDEFDFAKELILKGQDSEEKF
-1710 TKGEALPLNSNES
+1710 RLYQNLEELKAWKSKSSLNQPTKESLDKDLNKSYTLELENLEPVSLNANALSKETEALNQSVESGHKQSATIAKTDEES
-1723 IAQKAKNDEVLEA
+1723 IAQNAKNDEVLEA

-1757 LLSYIKENTPLKLLE
+1757 LLTYIKENTPLRLLE

-1799 MRNLERDLGKIELKI
+1799 MRNLERDLGKLELKI

-1831 QSEAKELEEHF
+1831 QSEAKELGEHF

-1892 TQEYD
+1892 TQEFD

-2025 MFRKRERELIENLAK
+2025 MFRKRKRELIENLAK

-2050 WGYPFKKDGELHGV
+2050 WGYPFKKDGELRGI
-2064 GLDYKAKVY
+2064 GLNYKAKVY
-2073 GKGKHKMMRVSGG
+2073 GKGDHKMMYVDGG
-2086 GFGSKAFQKK
+2086 AKLFESAQQKK
-2096 KERLLE
+2096 RERLLE

-2121 ISKYVENGFFETL
+2121 ISKYVEDDFFEIL
-2134 WRETSAYKGTD
+2134 WEKTKAYKGID
-2145 YGWGVDPRE
+2145 YGWGVHPRE

-2161 RIMPSDTITQA
+2161 RIMLSDTITQA
-2172 KEKLQKEKSNWSV
+2172 KEKLQKEKLSWSV
-2185 KRQEAKGSE
+2185 KRQEAKESE

-2220 GLKSLEE
+2220 NLKSLEE

-2575 PLEEFGTN
+2575 PLKEFGTN

-2597 LLKEAED
+2597 LLAE
-2604 FKQRGEKGEFKGQV
+2604 KQGQV

-2631 LVWGDSKKGLS
+2631 LVWGEAGSGKSDGFGLAKIVKYHPEVIDKLDDIIANTSIVKESDNRYHLENENYKLAIRKDFEGEKTNWLLTAFEKKDSIARRRTDLPSTQSEAEKTTSANANEIIPQEIEQAEIKKLLEEYGEQISSNYPQETARLILEQNKNDGIVLS
-2642 HILERRKEDFIK
+2642 GFKIKGKSYDPEIEAMQFKTKKAEREFESLMESYDIKGDFLNFKEAYSFKPNDEAFLQYLAKYEGDENAKLALAYNLAKQLVMRRGGGRAEVYTTDFLRQMHILEN
-2654 QGLDENEAL
+2654 QNSTTLHSNPHLGAGLVGGVLNGVEQDENGNLSFDPVKFAMGFLGGSVGSFALKKGFQILEKNPELKEKIINELADTLAQGFEKAREKYSLLNLLEPRYIVQNEKGRKIQAKTMLKEL
-2663 ERALEFVKKIPQII
+2663 ER
-2677 EQGEVK
+2677 
-2683 VGVNRAFVDTKDDR
+2683 
-2697 ALIAL
+2697 
-2702 DYKGK
+2702 
-2707 DKKWVITAYK
+2707 
-2717 MDDPSQADTHLT
+2717 
-2729 RLNTSTSSVSRAS
+2729 
-2742 VVNES
+2742 
-2747 IAQNEH
+2747 
-2753 NAVAWDEFE
+2753 
-2762 AFKDKDDILK
+2762 
-2772 ANLKGEQNSAKEN
+2772 EQNKN
-2785 EAKRQADEY
+2785 LQ
-2794 ESLNAI
+2794 NI
-2800 QQERGGGLFTNEE
+2800 
-2813 LNRGQSRH
+2813 
-2821 ARGNERD
+2821 
-2828 GVGVSKV
+2828 
-2835 DGSKSQTLFSEGD
+2835 
-2848 FENSRTRSGGNGGR
+2848 
-2862 GYTAGEENALSIRG
+2862 IR
-2876 NNSSSGEVLNA
+2876 
-2887 DENYIRENNP
+2887 
-2897 RYNDT
+2897 
-2902 KRPREDN
+2902 
-2909 SVQSKR
+2909 
-2915 SLHMGAN
+2915 
-2922 KTNGG
+2922 
-2927 ANDRSILLKPQ
+2927 
-2938 WSEALEKQGLF
+2938 
-2949 TSFAKAQKRSEKF
+2949 
-2962 TFTDTSDANKIL
+2962 
-2974 EDNFQALEGLK
+2974 
-2985 YVIKSG
+2985 
-2991 FDNNV
+2991 
-2996 RSQNLQSLQNFR
+2996 QNLQNLPLNNKPLELSEKQVKLLINRFANAR
-3008 GFGKGTNALLKLRGE
+3008 NLKEHLNTRADNRKELYALLND
-3023 EKEKWAKLLKELT
+3023 T
-3036 DLTGEKI
+3036 
-3043 TITDLVKRSADAYYT
+3043 
-3058 PDVIIGKMANLTE
+3058 
-3071 FFAKEAGEDLAKLIK
+3071 
-3086 LEPSAGIGRFLNAFE
+3086 
-3101 LSNFYAVEKDA
+3101 
-3112 LSANIA
+3112 
-3118 KALYE
+3118 
-3123 KGGAIINNGAYE
+3123 
-3135 KSPLKINNTFDL
+3135 
-3147 VIGNPPYANFK
+3147 
-3158 IGDDEFRENIHN
+3158 
-3170 YFMKKNI
+3170 
-3177 DVLKPNGLS
+3177 
-3186 LQIITHNFLDAQ
+3186 
-3198 SDYTRKVMAKDA
+3198 
-3210 VFLGAVRLANNVF
+3210 
-3223 KDASVTTDIIAFR
+3223 
-3236 KKAPDEMDKEFNTSW
+3236 
-3251 VESVEYEGAYL
+3251 
-3262 NKYFLENP
+3262 LENP
-3270 QNVIGKMEVVK
+3270 QIHFIKEGRDKYVK
-3281 NQFGGKTIAVKPN
+3281 RYKGDVNEPYFYLLITQDKDKIFITHLKTR
-3294 GFDIEN
+3294 DIKY
-3300 LNLSNYIKNDKL
+3300 LS
-3312 FKRVEGYIDN
+3312 R
-3322 KLLSKAVQRIEEKE
+3322 
-3336 KGVSF
+3336 
-3341 FGSARSGELRF
+3341 
-3352 DKESDKFLVLDD
+3352 
-3364 QQNTHDFNIYE
+3364 
-3375 RISEAKP
+3375 
-3382 NWQES
+3382 
-3387 SINNR
+3387 
-3392 VEALKEMMPQI
+3392 
-3403 EKLKKALFDLKE
+3403 
-3415 AELNPNSSDE
+3415 
-3425 KIEIL
+3425 
-3430 RRILNKAYD
+3430 
-3439 ELHGKNGSFRNARGK
+3439 
-3454 ISQKW
+3454 
-3459 ELYDILDDTSFE
+3459 
-3471 LFALEKKAIVEE
+3471 
-3483 RGDKKIVIGSEKSEI
+3483 
-3498 FHKRLVKPYEAPTSA
+3498 
-3513 NNINEALQIS
+3513 QIS
-3523 KAEYGKIDLVRMS
+3523 
-3536 ELLSKDM
+3536 
-3543 SEVENELLE
+3543 N
-3552 QKRIYKDHLGGNV
+3552 
-3565 EKDEFLSGN
+3565 
-3574 VREKIARFYDE
+3574 
-3585 NGSLNLSSDEK
+3585 
-3596 IRAFQMQSLEDL
+3596 
-3608 KAIVPDDIELPFI
+3608 
-3621 NIPLG
+3621 
-3626 ATWLNKEIL
+3626 
-3635 REFFAKELEI
+3635 
-3645 GEVNFKRAGN
+3645 
-3655 RWYLLGK
+3655 
-3662 FNGSLEITTS
+3662 
-3672 EDYLRDTGIKAINAV
+3672 
-3687 DYILKMM
+3687 
-3694 NNESLEV
+3694 
-3701 KTSKTK
+3701 
-3707 ADGSIKHY
+3707 
-3715 KDPIATQKLQD
+3715 
-3726 LKIKLEKQLKNF
+3726 
-3738 IMDNEEYAEQTKRVY
+3738 AEQIK
-3753 NDVFNS
+3753 
-3759 EVIRKYDGSHI
+3759 KGA
-3770 RLMETNEDISL
+3770 DI
-3781 RSHQNNAVYRF
+3781 
-3792 LQKSNTL
+3792 
-3799 LAHDVGTGKTYTMIA
+3799 
-3814 SAMLSKQ
+3814 
-3821 LGLAKKSLI
+3821 
-3830 VTPNNVSP
+3830 
-3838 QMAREARELFPNARI
+3838 
-3853 KLIQGVSTKEKNRLM
+3853 
-3868 ADVKN
+3868 
-3873 NEYDL
+3873 
-3878 IIVSYDTFKV
+3878 
-3888 MNANPKLYADYL
+3888 
-3900 NEELIQLRCAIEAL
+3900 IEAL
-3914 ENSDEGDERIMK
+3914 
-3926 QLAKRLESEEAK
+3926 
-3938 LEHYLEQ
+3938 
-3945 VANGSQN
+3945 
-3952 VFFEDLGIDNL
+3952 
-3963 IFDEAHY
+3963 
-3970 LKKLPIFTKQ
+3970 
-3980 GNVRGIQRGKSQ
+3980 SQ
-3992 RALDAYIK
+3992 RA
-4000 IKHHQSLNKKVMFA
+4000 
-4014 TGTPITNFVSDIYV
+4014 G
-4028 MQKFLG
+4028 
-4034 RKALEDSNISEFDDW
+4034 DD
-4049 SAMFAGS
+4049 
-4056 QTQFELKASGNYE
+4056 KAS
-4069 ATTRLRNFANLPEL
+4069 
-4083 KKMYY
+4083 
-4088 EFTDVVTKDDVKK
+4088 
-4101 QIMESTGEQIE
+4101 
-4112 PTPVYEE
+4112 
-4119 VIIKQSEA
+4119 
-4127 QKAFYEEIKERA
+4127 
-4139 VNLKGKKIE
+4139 
-4148 KGGDNHLKILSDANK
+4148 
-4163 ASLDMRLIYPHL
+4163 AS
-4175 ERDANG
+4175 
-4181 KVMQAA
+4181 
-4187 EKIVENYHL
+4187 
-4196 WDADK
+4196 
-4201 GTQLVF
+4201 
-4207 LDKSTPKKSIT
+4207 
-4218 SAKRAKLENKLSA
+4218 
-4231 IKEKLEKYENDDI
+4231 
-4244 NLSEEALEKLEKE
+4244 
-4257 KVEIEEILEMAGEGF
+4257 
-4272 SVYEDLRKL
+4272 
-4281 LIEKGIKPEEIAFV
+4281 
-4295 QDYDKAGTG
+4295 
-4304 ALSQAELSE
+4304 
-4313 KINNGKIRVLIG
+4313 
-4325 STAKMGAGAN
+4325 
-4335 YQRKLSALHHLDLD
+4335 
-4349 WTPANMEQREGRIIR
+4349 
-4364 QGNELFKKYGDEFKA
+4364 
-4379 KIYYYVTEQTSDT
+4379 
-4392 VMLQTLNQKRKIIKQ
+4392 
-4407 ITDINEKARFL
+4407 
-4418 EDSSED
+4418 
-4424 DFMARLQAATSPYAE
+4424 
-4439 EELRFLGIDKEISLL
+4439 
-4454 NSELENSAYVIKS
+4454 
-4467 AEREILKQNEA
+4467 
-4478 VEGFEAIKSLLPSI
+4478 
-4492 LKKAENNISFKT
+4492 
-4504 KEGKIIDFNAKPKKD
+4504 KKD
-4519 EASPHEKLNMS
+4519 
-4530 VKKSIESLFNSS
+4530 
-4542 EKLMQIGEYRG
+4542 Y
-4553 SKLFALKAGNAKC
+4553 SK
-4566 VIKMGENLQNS
+4566 
-4577 LYFTELDYMDIKGA
+4577 
-4591 FSANLRFKNAF
+4591 
-4602 EKISKNS
+4602 
-4609 YFTDLE
+4609 
-4615 QKIKDAKE
+4615 
-4623 AQKRALKKLENEKAR
+4623 
-4638 DLSEINKTLNDALV
+4638 
-4652 EKAELAIF
+4652 
-4660 LGRAEQEH
+4660 
-4668 KSLVSAVHNVPDIK
+4668 
-4682 ENEEDKFT
+4682 
-4690 KLEEFIMAKYN
+4690 
-4701 KN
+4701 

>member
-1 MQFNFNFEAFE
+1 
-12 KSGKEK
+12 KK
-18 NEAINYLKSLNS
+18 
-30 SIDFD
+30 
-35 KLEQENKGDENAIY
+35 
-49 EALKGGNFSFSKPSI
+49 
-64 EQTRQKL
+64 
-71 LKNKENEALKAEFNA
+71 
-86 GLSWLGEDKRQ
+86 Q

-111 NSKQGLIQADLK
+111 NSKLGLIQADLK
-123 AQEKELKRKEALFE
+123 AKEKELKRKEALFE

-198 EKLEKGDLE
+198 EKLERGDLE

-221 ELDYKKAL
+221 EPDYKKAL

-245 NEAER
+245 SEAER

-266 DKENV
+266 DKENI

-475 ILGTLKTLPE
+475 ILGTLKTLPQ

-508 AAQEEFGGS
+508 AAQEEFSGS

-569 DLVRSDKDG
+569 DLVRSDTHG

-616 NINPREIKHI
+616 NINAREIKHI

-692 ENGVTF
+692 ENGVSF

-708 NFYIFNRDKT
+708 NFYIYNRDKT

-836 SVVENDRASLR
+836 SVVENDRAGVR

-1087 FGLFSKQIQ
+1087 FGLFAKQIQ

-1149 REKEQFLEAKRI
+1149 REKEQFLEAKRA
-1161 EQARIKEEE
+1161 EEARIKEEE
-1170 QARIN
+1170 RARIN
-1175 TIKTAQENAYNAQEA
+1175 AIKTAQENAYNAQEA
-1190 NLGKD
+1190 NLGND

-1205 FGENFAGYKGKE
+1205 FGENFAGYKEDRE
-1217 AIEKLLE
+1217 A
-1224 EQRGQVKGAFYKEG
+1224 
-1238 LGEIDLV
+1238 
-1245 WGEITDLEKHK
+1245 
-1256 GYGLA
+1256 
-1261 HILDKRKS
+1261 DKFIHS
-1269 EFVEQGASQSE
+1269 SDF
-1280 AAQKAAE
+1280 
-1287 FAKNEISNI
+1287 
-1296 MQNGKIINKANE
+1296 
-1308 ATRIETQDYRLILK
+1308 T
-1322 QNWKGEPTKNKWL
+1322 KGEALP
-1335 VTAYMKKEKGE
+1335 
-1346 SISSTPFTKEDN
+1346 
-1358 LSLNS
+1358 LNS
-1363 KESIAQKA
+1363 NESIAQKA
-1371 LNLHEK
+1371 LSADEAISILQSAQAKQVPKELDIEGFLKELESVENKENFISHLSKKEDAKSRLAYLNLVKPTLEEADLILKTKNKNDEPTKEFIKAFQDENKRFFYIVITEQDNEKKLLTAFKTNKLRELKNRIEKARDFGEISFAHRFIKKSPTAENILKQKSLNLTEK

-1439 KGNPIITKEGEV
+1439 KGNPIITKQGEV

-1461 KELEGENLAKYQNAV
+1461 KELEGENLSKYQNAV

-1609 AGAFYKEGL
+1609 AGAFYNL
-1618 GEIDLVWG
+1618 THDLDLPKMQNLQNYFSDVLVSAAKADFTRAEDFARLNEDIRAFLDSG
-1626 DKNYGLEH
+1626 DKNAMLKLSPNLVSDLLAKAMGAGFARFARLENPSASLYEFLNGLKAEL
-1634 ILNKHGGEFKN
+1634 IEKGMPDLFSGGKGIKLNERDEFDFAKELILKGQDSEEKFRLYQNLEELKAWKSKSSLNQPTKESLDKDLNKSYTLELEN
-1645 LARELSEA
+1645 LEPVSLNANALSKETEA
-1653 VENGKIVKD
+1653 LTQSVESGHKQSTTIAKTDEESIAENGIKD
-1662 DKGRLRLEYE
+1662 DKQAFLQFIKIMQDTKNGDFYPSENLQNALEKSGKKARENALELFIKEYESKDAKLVELLKNIQEPRIASKALSLIKHFTQARMMQSAIKAVPSDILMKYVNIDASQRLEVLSSLYGDFSNIMKEVALKGKKIPDPAALSEKGGAYVFNRQYRKILNIYEKIQENEELLRLLAHKNDYKTTIEIIQESKAKGLSVKQTKEAIEE
-1672 NKIVGIKD
+1672 NKKQ
-1680 NWKGEKTAHWVVTAY
+1680 TA
-1695 VKKEKEASLYTSASF
+1695 KLF
-1710 TKGEALPLNSNES
+1710 
-1723 IAQKAKNDEVLEA
+1723 DEV
-1736 EVIEEVGLNE
+1736 IR
-1746 PMKFLEFQQRK
+1746 Q
-1757 LLSYIKENTPLKLLE
+1757 ENKP
-1772 HKKELKTRD
+1772 
-1781 ILNFLEQSA
+1781 
-1790 LNGKQKVFL
+1790 
-1799 MRNLERDLGKIELKI
+1799 
-1814 KENESVKAKIKN
+1814 SVKPLDEFGVN
-1826 TYEIS
+1826 FEG
-1831 QSEAKELEEHF
+1831 
-1842 NFKGK
+1842 FKGK
-1847 KPLLREL
+1847 E
-1854 RENEIKHALKSHG
+1854 
-1867 NKESEE
+1867 
-1873 ARGNIAITL
+1873 
-1882 QDIEANYPKI
+1882 
-1892 TQEYD
+1892 
-1897 EKFFTQKGVIYV
+1897 
-1909 KQVNGHH
+1909 
-1916 IVIEEALSGQ
+1916 
-1926 DKLIFKTMW
+1926 
-1935 KTKGNYNKEVLLK
+1935 
-1948 NAKTSPY
+1948 
-1955 PQNADEAVRLETI
+1955 
-1968 SKQEL
+1968 
-1973 EQSNPQQ
+1973 
-1980 SHLSTDESITQNS
+1980 
-1993 QEAKIKEAVKN
+1993 
-2004 HNAIYKEILDNDYIF
+2004 
-2019 TDERSK
+2019 
-2025 MFRKRERELIENLAK
+2025 
-2040 DEKVQAFTSQ
+2040 
-2050 WGYPFKKDGELHGV
+2050 
-2064 GLDYKAKVY
+2064 
-2073 GKGKHKMMRVSGG
+2073 
-2086 GFGSKAFQKK
+2086 
-2096 KERLLE
+2096 
-2102 LEKER
+2102 
-2107 LQEAFKADFGIDGF
+2107 
-2121 ISKYVENGFFETL
+2121 
-2134 WRETSAYKGTD
+2134 
-2145 YGWGVDPRE
+2145 
-2154 YYPYYEN
+2154 
-2161 RIMPSDTITQA
+2161 
-2172 KEKLQKEKSNWSV
+2172 
-2185 KRQEAKGSE
+2185 
-2194 DIIFTD
+2194 
-2200 KKGKEHTLT
+2200 
-2209 KETQKAWLEAF
+2209 
-2220 GLKSLEE
+2220 
-2227 AYIPNFKAEVKEAIN
+2227 
-2242 RVLGGEEIKL
+2242 
-2252 TKGSFEKLLKRDRE
+2252 
-2266 EFLPYIKDTLEK
+2266 
-2278 ADLIIKDK
+2278 
-2286 ENALIFVKDIGKK
+2286 
-2299 SYFTSVAKNANN
+2299 
-2311 EWVISTNSLK
+2311 
-2321 TLNTLKNRVDDNGE
+2321 
-2335 VLYLSKE
+2335 
-2342 APNILAEAFTKRAFS
+2342 
-2357 NELAKDIIPQKPQQ
+2357 
-2371 KALNL
+2371 
-2376 QEIEQS
+2376 
-2382 LKARKS
+2382 
-2388 QINDEISAN
+2388 
-2397 DKAFKENLK
+2397 
-2406 EVSKVKPILEALK
+2406 
-2419 KEWEALE
+2419 
-2426 PTIVTWTH
+2426 
-2434 TDYSKAKPKKYYKRK
+2434 
-2449 PNLSNLWHIEETLD
+2449 
-2463 VYKGY
+2463 
-2468 ARESDRHAN
+2468 
-2477 QVAREIALL
+2477 
-2486 EKYVKLLKDKE
+2486 
-2497 AEVKAFKA
+2497 
-2505 KAEADEN
+2505 
-2512 ALILESRI
+2512 
-2520 IPIYNQLREAF
+2520 
-2531 KKGHHT
+2531 
-2537 TKQILEANNIK
+2537 
-2548 QDSVQAKEVID
+2548 
-2559 SIAQTR
+2559 
-2565 QYLEDTFNIK
+2565 
-2575 PLEEFGTN
+2575 
-2583 YAEFYRDGKGAVEK
+2583 AVEK
-2597 LLKEAED
+2597 LLKEANVKEEIKQIID
-2604 FKQRGEKGEFKGQV
+2604 NGVKKGRDMQILGEENFTPEVVEYIHKNKAKVAIDKLERSEAENLGFKYSDDVRLTIDSEAIQHTLKRHGAESDLVKNSGQIPVEYKDIAEYRNIVKNADESLRARDNAGNDVIVSYRQINGYAVVVEQIRKKNNELSFKTMFKQNGDYKNSKS
-2618 AGAFYKEGLGEID
+2618 YKETSALNQTLSIGYEPSANSF
-2631 LVWGDSKKGLS
+2631 SKT
-2642 HILERRKEDFIK
+2642 
-2654 QGLDENEAL
+2654 EA
-2663 ERALEFVKKIPQII
+2663 PQ
-2677 EQGEVK
+2677 K
-2683 VGVNRAFVDTKDDR
+2683 A
-2697 ALIAL
+2697 
-2702 DYKGK
+2702 
-2707 DKKWVITAYK
+2707 
-2717 MDDPSQADTHLT
+2717 
-2729 RLNTSTSSVSRAS
+2729 
-2742 VVNES
+2742 VNES

-2772 ANLKGEQNSAKEN
+2772 ANLKGEQNDAKEN

-2909 SVQSKR
+2909 IIEPKR

-2949 TSFAKAQKRSEKF
+2949 TSFARAHKRSEKF

-3118 KALYE
+3118 KALYQ

-3498 FHKRLVKPYEAPTSA
+3498 FHKRLVKPYEAPTNA

-3626 ATWLNKEIL
+3626 ATWLDKEIL

-4304 ALSQAELSE
+4304 ALSQADLSE